1 MVRKIVLS
9 LIAVFVFLAYA
20 TAQNRQISGTVSDAN
35 GHPVAGATVIVDG
48 TSLGTTTNT
57 AGEYTLSAP
66 ANGTLV
72 VTFVGF
78 EPQQLPIAGKTRINV
93 TMKEDAQAIDDV
105 IVVAF
110 GTAKKEAFT
119 GSAAVIKSDEI
130 AKVQTSNVAT
140 ALIGRVAGVQ
150 TSSTSGDL
158 GTTPSIRVRGFGS
171 INAGKEPLW
180 IVDGMPYEGDLN
192 NLNTNDIESMTVLK
206 DAASNALYGA
216 RGANGVI
223 MVTTKKAK
231 SGDAVVTIDAKWG
244 VNSKALEE
252 YDVITSPAQYYE
264 THFKAL
270 YGYYAQ
276 TNPAA
281 KAYALASSGLT
292 SNGTGGLGYNVYT
305 VPEGQALIGT
315 NGKLNPNA
323 TLGRKI
329 IYNGQEYWLTP
340 DDWIDE
346 AYQSAFRQEY
356 NVNISGATERSS
368 FYASLGYLDNTGIIK
383 SSALERYTAR
393 LKADYQAK
401 KWLKVGGN
409 MSYAHF
415 SSSNGNSNEGSASS
429 TANIFAFS
437 AQMPPIYP
445 VYIRDGSGRIMVDD
459 NGYQMYDY
467 GDKGNAGLTR
477 PLLPGANGLQTSWLN
492 KKKAEGNAF
501 SGSGF
506 VDISLYKGLK
516 LTVNGSTNI
525 DETRTTYL
533 NNQYYGQFAEAGGT
547 ISKYHTRDIAY
558 NLQQI
563 LNYNETFGK
572 HNVGLMVGH
581 EYYQKKYYY
590 LSGTKSKLFSYDN
603 EELGGAVVDG
613 AGAHSYIDD
622 YNSEGYFMRAQYDY
636 AGRYFVSGSYRR
648 DASSRFHPDHRWGN
662 FWSLGAAWIIN
673 RESWFNAS
681 WVNMLK
687 VKASYGSQGNDN
699 LGSKAES
706 YYRYTDYRE
715 ILSSGDGVTSVLY
728 QKGNPDITWETN
740 ANLNVGVEFGLWD
753 NRLSGSIDVFNRK
766 TTDMLFELATPI
778 ESGYTTIFT
787 NIGDMVNRGLEIE
800 LNADLIRTKNLVW
813 DFSLNMTH
821 YKNKVTHLPEQFKN
835 NTTADGK
842 HVGRWQDTKFLT
854 EGESVFSFYVPT
866 YAGVDPETGKSLW
879 YTYKTD
885 DAGNKE
891 RIKTSDY
898 SVASQEGREMHGDA
912 LPDVYGGFGTSLR
925 FYGVDFSIGFTY
937 QLGGQVLDQGYRFY
951 MNSPA
956 GTSTGN
962 NYHHDLLNSW
972 TPENSGSNIPRF
984 AYNDSNQAA
993 VSDRFLTSA
1002 SYLNIQNITLGYT
1015 LPKRITRKFLVENLR
1030 IYLACDNVWYWS
1042 KRQGLDPRQSINGIT
1057 NPYYYAPIRTFSGG
1071 VTVTF

>member
-66 ANGTLV
+66 VNGTLV

-140 ALIGRVAGVQ
+140 ALVGRVAGVQ

-158 GTTPSIRVRGFGS
+158 GKTPSIRVRGFSS

-415 SSSNGNSNEGSASS
+415 SSSNGNSNEGSDSS

-437 AQMPPIYP
+437 SQMPPIYP

-662 FWSLGAAWIIN
+662 FWSVGAAWLLN
-673 RESWFNAS
+673 QENWFDAP

-687 VKASYGSQGNDN
+687 LKASYGSQGNDN
-699 LGSKAES
+699 IGNYL
-706 YYRYTDYRE
+706 YTDTYSIENNNGE
-715 ILSSGDGVTSVLY
+715 IAVLFG
-728 QKGNPDITWETN
+728 QKGNPNITWETN
-740 ANLNVGVEFGLWD
+740 TNLNIGTEFGFWN
-753 NRLSGSIDVFNRK
+753 NRLSGSVDFFNRK
-766 TTDMLFELATPI
+766 TSDMLFAFSVPSSL
-778 ESGYTTIFT
+778 GYSSYYA
-787 NIGDMVNRGLEIE
+787 NVGDMVNRGVEVE
-800 LNADLIRTKNLVW
+800 LNADLIRTKNVLW
-813 DFSLNMTH
+813 SFNLNLTH
-821 YKNKVTHLPEQFKN
+821 VKNEVTYLAPEHKSTTVEGYKGYIDGSYFVGEGLPLY
-835 NTTADGK
+835 TYYL
-842 HVGRWQDTKFLT
+842 R
-854 EGESVFSFYVPT
+854 S
-866 YAGVDPETGKSLW
+866 YAGVDPETGASLW
-879 YTYKTD
+879 YKDVKGD
-885 DAGNKE
+885 DGKIT
-891 RIKTSDY
+891 RTKTSDY
-898 SVASQEGREMHGDA
+898 TSATRYLHDSA
-912 LPDVYGGFGTSLR
+912 IPSVYGGFSTSVSA
-925 FYGVDFSIGFTY
+925 YGVDFSISFNY
-937 QLGGQVLDQGYRFY
+937 QIGGKVYDSGYASF
-951 MNSPA
+951 MSSPY
-956 GTSTGN
+956 GTTVGT
-962 NYHHDLLNSW
+962 NYHKDILKAW
-972 TPENSGSNIPRF
+972 TPENKGSDIPRLQ
-984 AYNDSNQAA
+984 YGDQYTTS
-993 VSDRFLTSA
+993 VSDRFLTDA
-1002 SYLNIQNITLGYT
+1002 SYLNISNINVGYT
-1015 LPKRITRKFLVENLR
+1015 LPSKITQKFGVQKLR
-1030 IYLACDNVWYWS
+1030 VYLACDNVVYWS
-1042 KRQGLDPRQSINGIT
+1042 KRQGLDPRYSFTGAT
-1057 NPYYYAPIRTFSGG
+1057 NFSNYSPIRTISGG
-1071 VTVTF
+1071 VTVQF

>member
-66 ANGTLV
+66 VNGTLV

-140 ALIGRVAGVQ
+140 ALVGRVAGVQ

-158 GTTPSIRVRGFGS
+158 GKTPSIRVRGFGS

-415 SSSNGNSNEGSASS
+415 SSSNGNSNEGSDSS

-437 AQMPPIYP
+437 SQMPPIYP

-662 FWSLGAAWIIN
+662 FWSVGAAWLLN
-673 RESWFNAS
+673 QENWFDAP

-687 VKASYGSQGNDN
+687 LKASYGSQGNDN
-699 LGSKAES
+699 IGNFL
-706 YYRYTDYRE
+706 YTDTYSIENNNGE
-715 ILSSGDGVTSVLY
+715 IAVLFG
-728 QKGNPDITWETN
+728 QKGNPNITWETN
-740 ANLNVGVEFGLWD
+740 TNLNIGTEFGFWN
-753 NRLSGSIDVFNRK
+753 NRLSGSVDFFNRK
-766 TTDMLFELATPI
+766 TSDMLFAFSVPSSL
-778 ESGYTTIFT
+778 GYSSYYA
-787 NIGDMVNRGLEIE
+787 NVGDMVNRGVEVE
-800 LNADLIRTKNLVW
+800 LNADLIRTKNVLW
-813 DFSLNMTH
+813 SFNLNLTH
-821 YKNKVTHLPEQFKN
+821 VKNEVTYLAPEHKSTTVEGYKGYIDGSYFVGEGLPLY
-835 NTTADGK
+835 TYYL
-842 HVGRWQDTKFLT
+842 R
-854 EGESVFSFYVPT
+854 S
-866 YAGVDPETGKSLW
+866 YAGVDPETGASLW
-879 YTYKTD
+879 YKDVKGD
-885 DAGNKE
+885 DGKIT
-891 RIKTSDY
+891 RTKTSDY
-898 SVASQEGREMHGDA
+898 TSATRYLHDSA
-912 LPDVYGGFGTSLR
+912 IPSVYGGFSTSVSA
-925 FYGVDFSIGFTY
+925 YGVDFSISFNY
-937 QLGGQVLDQGYRFY
+937 QIGGKVYDSGYASF
-951 MNSPA
+951 MSSPY
-956 GTSTGN
+956 GTTVGT
-962 NYHHDLLNSW
+962 NYHKDILKAW
-972 TPENSGSNIPRF
+972 TPENKGSDIPRLQ
-984 AYNDSNQAA
+984 YGDQYTTS
-993 VSDRFLTSA
+993 VSDRFLTDA
-1002 SYLNIQNITLGYT
+1002 SYLNISNINVGYT
-1015 LPKRITRKFLVENLR
+1015 LPSKITQKFGVQKLR
-1030 IYLACDNVWYWS
+1030 VYLACDNVVYWS
-1042 KRQGLDPRQSINGIT
+1042 KRQGLDPRYSFTGAT
-1057 NPYYYAPIRTFSGG
+1057 NFSNYSPIRTISGG
-1071 VTVTF
+1071 VTVQF

>member
-66 ANGTLV
+66 VNGTLV

-140 ALIGRVAGVQ
+140 ALVGRVAGVQ

-158 GTTPSIRVRGFGS
+158 GKTPSIRVRGFGS

-305 VPEGQALIGT
+305 LPEGQALIGT

-415 SSSNGNSNEGSASS
+415 SNSNGNSNEGSASS

-662 FWSLGAAWIIN
+662 FWSVGAAWLLN
-673 RESWFNAS
+673 QENWFDAP

-687 VKASYGSQGNDN
+687 LKASYGSQGNDN
-699 LGSKAES
+699 IGNYL
-706 YYRYTDYRE
+706 YTDTYSIENNNGE
-715 ILSSGDGVTSVLY
+715 IAVLFG
-728 QKGNPDITWETN
+728 QKGNPNITWETN
-740 ANLNVGVEFGLWD
+740 TNLNIGTEFGFWN
-753 NRLSGSIDVFNRK
+753 NRLSGSVDFFNRK
-766 TTDMLFELATPI
+766 TSDMLFAFSVPSSL
-778 ESGYTTIFT
+778 GYSSYYA
-787 NIGDMVNRGLEIE
+787 NVGDMVNRGVEVE
-800 LNADLIRTKNLVW
+800 LNADLIRTKNVLW
-813 DFSLNMTH
+813 SFNLNLTH
-821 YKNKVTHLPEQFKN
+821 VKNEVTYLAPEHKSTTVEGYKGYIDGSYFVGEGLPLY
-835 NTTADGK
+835 TYYL
-842 HVGRWQDTKFLT
+842 R
-854 EGESVFSFYVPT
+854 S
-866 YAGVDPETGKSLW
+866 YAGVDPETGASLW
-879 YTYKTD
+879 YKDVKGD
-885 DAGNKE
+885 DGKIT
-891 RIKTSDY
+891 RTKTSDY
-898 SVASQEGREMHGDA
+898 TSATRYLHDSA
-912 LPDVYGGFGTSLR
+912 IPSVYGGFSTSVSA
-925 FYGVDFSIGFTY
+925 YGVDFSISFNY
-937 QLGGQVLDQGYRFY
+937 QIGGKVYDSGYASF
-951 MNSPA
+951 MSSPY
-956 GTSTGN
+956 GTTVGT
-962 NYHHDLLNSW
+962 NYHKDILKAW
-972 TPENSGSNIPRF
+972 TPENKGSDIPRLQ
-984 AYNDSNQAA
+984 YGDQYTTS
-993 VSDRFLTSA
+993 VSDRFLTDA
-1002 SYLNIQNITLGYT
+1002 SYLNISNINVGYT
-1015 LPKRITRKFLVENLR
+1015 LPSKITQKFGVQKLR
-1030 IYLACDNVWYWS
+1030 VYLACDNVVYWS
-1042 KRQGLDPRQSINGIT
+1042 KRQGLDPRYSFTGAT
-1057 NPYYYAPIRTFSGG
+1057 NFSNYSPIRTISGG
-1071 VTVTF
+1071 VTVQF

>member
-66 ANGTLV
+66 VNGTLV

-140 ALIGRVAGVQ
+140 ALVGRVAGVQ
-150 TSSTSGDL
+150 PSSTSGDL
-158 GTTPSIRVRGFGS
+158 GKTPSIRVRGFGS

-415 SSSNGNSNEGSASS
+415 SNSNGNSNEGSASS

-662 FWSLGAAWIIN
+662 FWSVGAAWLLN
-673 RESWFNAS
+673 QENWFDAP

-687 VKASYGSQGNDN
+687 LKASYGSQGNDN
-699 LGSKAES
+699 IGNYL
-706 YYRYTDYRE
+706 YTDTYSIENNNGE
-715 ILSSGDGVTSVLY
+715 IAVLFG
-728 QKGNPDITWETN
+728 QKGNPNITWETN
-740 ANLNVGVEFGLWD
+740 TYLNIGTEFGFWN
-753 NRLSGSIDVFNRK
+753 NRLSGSVDFFNRK
-766 TTDMLFELATPI
+766 TSDMLFAFSVPSSL
-778 ESGYTTIFT
+778 GYSSYYA
-787 NIGDMVNRGLEIE
+787 NVGDMVNRGVEVE
-800 LNADLIRTKNLVW
+800 LNADLIRTKNVLW
-813 DFSLNMTH
+813 SFNLNLTH
-821 YKNKVTHLPEQFKN
+821 VKNEVTYLAPEHKSTTVEGYKGYIDGSYFVGEGLPLY
-835 NTTADGK
+835 TYYL
-842 HVGRWQDTKFLT
+842 R
-854 EGESVFSFYVPT
+854 S
-866 YAGVDPETGKSLW
+866 YAGVDPETGASLW
-879 YTYKTD
+879 YKDVKGD
-885 DAGNKE
+885 DGKIT
-891 RIKTSDY
+891 RTKTSDY
-898 SVASQEGREMHGDA
+898 TSATRYLHDSA
-912 LPDVYGGFGTSLR
+912 IPSVYGGFSTSVSA
-925 FYGVDFSIGFTY
+925 YGVDFSISFNY
-937 QLGGQVLDQGYRFY
+937 QIGGKVYDSGYASF
-951 MNSPA
+951 MSSPY
-956 GTSTGN
+956 GTTVGT
-962 NYHHDLLNSW
+962 NYHKDILKAW
-972 TPENSGSNIPRF
+972 TPENKGSDIPRLQ
-984 AYNDSNQAA
+984 YGDQYTTS
-993 VSDRFLTSA
+993 VSDRFLTDA
-1002 SYLNIQNITLGYT
+1002 SYLNISNINVGYT
-1015 LPKRITRKFLVENLR
+1015 LPSKITQKFGVQKLR
-1030 IYLACDNVWYWS
+1030 VYLACDNVVYWS
-1042 KRQGLDPRQSINGIT
+1042 KRQGLDPRYSFTGAT
-1057 NPYYYAPIRTFSGG
+1057 NFSNYSPIRTISGG
-1071 VTVTF
+1071 VTVQF

>member
-66 ANGTLV
+66 VNGTLV

-140 ALIGRVAGVQ
+140 ALVGRVAGVQ

-158 GTTPSIRVRGFGS
+158 GKTPSIRVRGFGS

-415 SSSNGNSNEGSASS
+415 SNSNGNSNEGSASS

-662 FWSLGAAWIIN
+662 FWSVGAAWLLN
-673 RESWFNAS
+673 QENWFDAP
-681 WVNMLK
+681 WVNLLK
-687 VKASYGSQGNDN
+687 LKASYGSQGNDN
-699 LGSKAES
+699 IGNFL
-706 YYRYTDYRE
+706 YTDTYSIENNNGE
-715 ILSSGDGVTSVLY
+715 IAVLFG
-728 QKGNPDITWETN
+728 QKGNPNITWETN
-740 ANLNVGVEFGLWD
+740 TNLNIGTEFGFWN
-753 NRLSGSIDVFNRK
+753 NRLSGSVDFFNRK
-766 TTDMLFELATPI
+766 TSDMLFAFSVPSSL
-778 ESGYTTIFT
+778 GYSSYYA
-787 NIGDMVNRGLEIE
+787 NVGDMVNRGVEVE
-800 LNADLIRTKNLVW
+800 LNADLIRTKNVLW
-813 DFSLNMTH
+813 SFNLNLTH
-821 YKNKVTHLPEQFKN
+821 VKNEVTYLAPEHKSTTVEGYKGYIDGSYFVGEGLPLY
-835 NTTADGK
+835 TYYL
-842 HVGRWQDTKFLT
+842 R
-854 EGESVFSFYVPT
+854 S
-866 YAGVDPETGKSLW
+866 YAGVDPETGASLW
-879 YTYKTD
+879 YKDVKGD
-885 DAGNKE
+885 DGKIT
-891 RIKTSDY
+891 RTKTSDY
-898 SVASQEGREMHGDA
+898 TSATRYLHDSA
-912 LPDVYGGFGTSLR
+912 IPSVYGGFSTSVSA
-925 FYGVDFSIGFTY
+925 YGVDFSISFNY
-937 QLGGQVLDQGYRFY
+937 QIGGKVYDSGYASF
-951 MNSPA
+951 MSSPY
-956 GTSTGN
+956 GTTVGT
-962 NYHHDLLNSW
+962 NYHKDILKAW
-972 TPENSGSNIPRF
+972 TPENKGSDIPRLQ
-984 AYNDSNQAA
+984 YGDQYTTS
-993 VSDRFLTSA
+993 VSDRFLTDA
-1002 SYLNIQNITLGYT
+1002 SYLNISNINVGYT
-1015 LPKRITRKFLVENLR
+1015 LPSKITQKFGVQKLR
-1030 IYLACDNVWYWS
+1030 VYLACDNVVYWS
-1042 KRQGLDPRQSINGIT
+1042 KRQGLDPRYSFTGAT
-1057 NPYYYAPIRTFSGG
+1057 NFSNYSPIRTISGG
-1071 VTVTF
+1071 VTVQF

>member
-66 ANGTLV
+66 VNGTLV

-140 ALIGRVAGVQ
+140 ALVGRVAGVQ

-158 GTTPSIRVRGFGS
+158 GKTPSIRVRGFGS

-356 NVNISGATERSS
+356 NVNISGVTERSS

-415 SSSNGNSNEGSASS
+415 SNSNGNSNEGSASS

-662 FWSLGAAWIIN
+662 FWSVGAAWLLN
-673 RESWFNAS
+673 QENWFDAP

-687 VKASYGSQGNDN
+687 LKASYGSQGNDN
-699 LGSKAES
+699 IGNYL
-706 YYRYTDYRE
+706 YTDTYSIENNNGE
-715 ILSSGDGVTSVLY
+715 IAVLFG
-728 QKGNPDITWETN
+728 QKGNPNITWETN
-740 ANLNVGVEFGLWD
+740 TNLNIGTEFGFWN
-753 NRLSGSIDVFNRK
+753 NRLSGSVDFFNRK
-766 TTDMLFELATPI
+766 TSDMLFAFSVPSSL
-778 ESGYTTIFT
+778 GYSSYYA
-787 NIGDMVNRGLEIE
+787 NVGDMVNRGVEVE
-800 LNADLIRTKNLVW
+800 LNADLIRTKNVLW
-813 DFSLNMTH
+813 SFNLNLTH
-821 YKNKVTHLPEQFKN
+821 VKNEVTYLAPEHKSTTVEGYKGYIDGSYFVGEGLPLY
-835 NTTADGK
+835 TYYL
-842 HVGRWQDTKFLT
+842 R
-854 EGESVFSFYVPT
+854 S
-866 YAGVDPETGKSLW
+866 YAGVDPETGASLW
-879 YTYKTD
+879 YKDVKGD
-885 DAGNKE
+885 DGKIT
-891 RIKTSDY
+891 RTKTSDY
-898 SVASQEGREMHGDA
+898 TSATRYLHDSA
-912 LPDVYGGFGTSLR
+912 IPSVYGGFSTSVSA
-925 FYGVDFSIGFTY
+925 YGVDFSISFNY
-937 QLGGQVLDQGYRFY
+937 QIGGKVYDSGYASF
-951 MNSPA
+951 MSSPY
-956 GTSTGN
+956 GTTVGT
-962 NYHHDLLNSW
+962 NYHKDILKAW
-972 TPENSGSNIPRF
+972 TPENKGSDIPRLQ
-984 AYNDSNQAA
+984 YGDQYTTS
-993 VSDRFLTSA
+993 VSDRFLTDA
-1002 SYLNIQNITLGYT
+1002 SYLNISNINVGYT
-1015 LPKRITRKFLVENLR
+1015 LPSKITQKFGVQKLR
-1030 IYLACDNVWYWS
+1030 VYLACDNVVYWS
-1042 KRQGLDPRQSINGIT
+1042 KRQGLDPRYSFTGAT
-1057 NPYYYAPIRTFSGG
+1057 NFSNYSPIRTISGG
-1071 VTVTF
+1071 VTVQF

>member
-66 ANGTLV
+66 VNGTLV

-140 ALIGRVAGVQ
+140 ALVGRVAGVQ

-158 GTTPSIRVRGFGS
+158 GKTPSIRVRGFGS

-346 AYQSAFRQEY
+346 AYQSAFRQVY

-415 SSSNGNSNEGSASS
+415 SNSNGNSNEGSASS

-662 FWSLGAAWIIN
+662 FWSVGAAWLLN
-673 RESWFNAS
+673 QENWFDAP

-687 VKASYGSQGNDN
+687 LKASYGSQGNDN
-699 LGSKAES
+699 IGNYL
-706 YYRYTDYRE
+706 YTDTYSIENNNGE
-715 ILSSGDGVTSVLY
+715 IAVLFG
-728 QKGNPDITWETN
+728 QKGNPNITWETN
-740 ANLNVGVEFGLWD
+740 TNLNIGTEFGFWN
-753 NRLSGSIDVFNRK
+753 NRLSGSVDFFNRK
-766 TTDMLFELATPI
+766 TSDMLFAFSVPSSL
-778 ESGYTTIFT
+778 GYSSYYA
-787 NIGDMVNRGLEIE
+787 NVGDMVNRGVEVE
-800 LNADLIRTKNLVW
+800 LNADLIRTKNVLW
-813 DFSLNMTH
+813 SFNLNLTH
-821 YKNKVTHLPEQFKN
+821 VKNEVTYLAPEHKSTTVEGYKGYIDGSYFVGEGLPLY
-835 NTTADGK
+835 TYYL
-842 HVGRWQDTKFLT
+842 R
-854 EGESVFSFYVPT
+854 S
-866 YAGVDPETGKSLW
+866 YAGVDPETGASLW
-879 YTYKTD
+879 YKDVKGD
-885 DAGNKE
+885 DGKIT
-891 RIKTSDY
+891 RTKTSDY
-898 SVASQEGREMHGDA
+898 TSATRYLHDSA
-912 LPDVYGGFGTSLR
+912 IPSVYGGFSTSVSA
-925 FYGVDFSIGFTY
+925 YGVDFSISFNY
-937 QLGGQVLDQGYRFY
+937 QIGGKVYDSGYASF
-951 MNSPA
+951 MSSPY
-956 GTSTGN
+956 GTTVGT
-962 NYHHDLLNSW
+962 NYHKDILKAW
-972 TPENSGSNIPRF
+972 TPENKGSDIPRLQ
-984 AYNDSNQAA
+984 YGDQYTTS
-993 VSDRFLTSA
+993 VSDRFLTDA
-1002 SYLNIQNITLGYT
+1002 SYLNISNINVGYT
-1015 LPKRITRKFLVENLR
+1015 LPSKITQKFGVQKLR
-1030 IYLACDNVWYWS
+1030 VYLACDNVVYWS
-1042 KRQGLDPRQSINGIT
+1042 KRQGLDPRYSFTGAT
-1057 NPYYYAPIRTFSGG
+1057 NFSNYSPIRTISGG
-1071 VTVTF
+1071 VTVQF

>member
-66 ANGTLV
+66 VNGTLV

-140 ALIGRVAGVQ
+140 ALVGRVAGVQ

-158 GTTPSIRVRGFGS
+158 GKTPSIRVRGFGS

-415 SSSNGNSNEGSASS
+415 SNSNGNSNEGSASS

-492 KKKAEGNAF
+492 KKKAEDNAF

-662 FWSLGAAWIIN
+662 FWSVGAAWLLN
-673 RESWFNAS
+673 QENWFDAP

-687 VKASYGSQGNDN
+687 LKASYGSQGNDN
-699 LGSKAES
+699 IGNYL
-706 YYRYTDYRE
+706 YTDTYSIENNNGE
-715 ILSSGDGVTSVLY
+715 IAVLFG
-728 QKGNPDITWETN
+728 QKGNPNITWETN
-740 ANLNVGVEFGLWD
+740 TNLNIGTEFGFWN
-753 NRLSGSIDVFNRK
+753 NRLSGSVDFFNRK
-766 TTDMLFELATPI
+766 TSDMLFAFSVPSSL
-778 ESGYTTIFT
+778 GYSSYYA
-787 NIGDMVNRGLEIE
+787 NVGDMVNRGVEVE
-800 LNADLIRTKNLVW
+800 LNADLIRTKNVLW
-813 DFSLNMTH
+813 SFNLNLTH
-821 YKNKVTHLPEQFKN
+821 VKNEVTYLAPEHKSTTVEGYKGYIDGSYFVGEGLPLY
-835 NTTADGK
+835 TYYL
-842 HVGRWQDTKFLT
+842 R
-854 EGESVFSFYVPT
+854 S
-866 YAGVDPETGKSLW
+866 YAGVDPETGASLW
-879 YTYKTD
+879 YKDVKGD
-885 DAGNKE
+885 DGKIT
-891 RIKTSDY
+891 RTKTSDY
-898 SVASQEGREMHGDA
+898 TSATRYLHDSA
-912 LPDVYGGFGTSLR
+912 IPSVYGGFSTSVSA
-925 FYGVDFSIGFTY
+925 YGVDFSISFNY
-937 QLGGQVLDQGYRFY
+937 QIGGKVYDSGYASF
-951 MNSPA
+951 MSSPY
-956 GTSTGN
+956 GTTVGT
-962 NYHHDLLNSW
+962 NYHKDILKAW
-972 TPENSGSNIPRF
+972 TPENKGSDIPRLQ
-984 AYNDSNQAA
+984 YGDQYTTS
-993 VSDRFLTSA
+993 VSDRFLTDA
-1002 SYLNIQNITLGYT
+1002 SYLNISNINVGYT
-1015 LPKRITRKFLVENLR
+1015 LPSKITQKFGVQKLR
-1030 IYLACDNVWYWS
+1030 VYLACDNVVYWS
-1042 KRQGLDPRQSINGIT
+1042 KRQGLDPRYSFTGAT
-1057 NPYYYAPIRTFSGG
+1057 NFSNYSPIRTISGG
-1071 VTVTF
+1071 VTVQF

>member
-66 ANGTLV
+66 VNGTLV

-140 ALIGRVAGVQ
+140 ALVGRVAGVQ

-158 GTTPSIRVRGFGS
+158 GKTPSIRVRGFGS

-223 MVTTKKAK
+223 LVTTKKAK

-415 SSSNGNSNEGSASS
+415 SNSNGNSNEGSASS

-662 FWSLGAAWIIN
+662 FWSVGAAWLLN
-673 RESWFNAS
+673 QENWFDAP

-687 VKASYGSQGNDN
+687 LKASYGSQGNDN
-699 LGSKAES
+699 IGNYL
-706 YYRYTDYRE
+706 YTDTYSIENNNGE
-715 ILSSGDGVTSVLY
+715 IAVLFG
-728 QKGNPDITWETN
+728 QKGNPNITWETN
-740 ANLNVGVEFGLWD
+740 TNLNIGTEFGFWN
-753 NRLSGSIDVFNRK
+753 NRLSGSVDFFNRK
-766 TTDMLFELATPI
+766 TSDMLFAFSVPSSL
-778 ESGYTTIFT
+778 GYSSYYA
-787 NIGDMVNRGLEIE
+787 NVGDMVNRGVEVE
-800 LNADLIRTKNLVW
+800 LNADLIRTKNVLW
-813 DFSLNMTH
+813 SFNLNLTH
-821 YKNKVTHLPEQFKN
+821 VKNEVTYLAPEHKSTTVEGYKGYIDGSYFVGEGLPLY
-835 NTTADGK
+835 TYYL
-842 HVGRWQDTKFLT
+842 R
-854 EGESVFSFYVPT
+854 S
-866 YAGVDPETGKSLW
+866 YAGVDPETGASLW
-879 YTYKTD
+879 YKDVKGD
-885 DAGNKE
+885 DGKIT
-891 RIKTSDY
+891 RTKTSDY
-898 SVASQEGREMHGDA
+898 TSATRYLHDSA
-912 LPDVYGGFGTSLR
+912 IPSVYGGFSTSVSA
-925 FYGVDFSIGFTY
+925 YGVDFSISFNY
-937 QLGGQVLDQGYRFY
+937 QIGGKVYDSGYASF
-951 MNSPA
+951 MSSPY
-956 GTSTGN
+956 GTTVGT
-962 NYHHDLLNSW
+962 NYHKDILKAW
-972 TPENSGSNIPRF
+972 TPENKGSDIPRLQ
-984 AYNDSNQAA
+984 YGDQYTTS
-993 VSDRFLTSA
+993 VSDRFLTDA
-1002 SYLNIQNITLGYT
+1002 SYLNISNINVGYT
-1015 LPKRITRKFLVENLR
+1015 LPSKITQKFGVQKLR
-1030 IYLACDNVWYWS
+1030 VYLACDNVVYWS
-1042 KRQGLDPRQSINGIT
+1042 KRQGLDPRYSFTGAT
-1057 NPYYYAPIRTFSGG
+1057 NFSNYSPIRTISGG
-1071 VTVTF
+1071 VTVQF

>member
-66 ANGTLV
+66 VNGTLV

-140 ALIGRVAGVQ
+140 ALVGRVAGVQ

-158 GTTPSIRVRGFGS
+158 GKTPSIRVRGFGS
-171 INAGKEPLW
+171 INADKEPLW

-415 SSSNGNSNEGSASS
+415 SNSNGNSNEGSASS

-437 AQMPPIYP
+437 AKMPPIYP

-662 FWSLGAAWIIN
+662 FWSVGAAWLLN
-673 RESWFNAS
+673 QENWFDAP

-687 VKASYGSQGNDN
+687 LKASYGSQGNDN
-699 LGSKAES
+699 IGNYL
-706 YYRYTDYRE
+706 YTDTYSIENNNGE
-715 ILSSGDGVTSVLY
+715 IAVLFG
-728 QKGNPDITWETN
+728 QKGNPNITWETN
-740 ANLNVGVEFGLWD
+740 TNLNIGTEFGFWN
-753 NRLSGSIDVFNRK
+753 NRLSGSVDFFNRK
-766 TTDMLFELATPI
+766 TSDMLFAFSVPSSL
-778 ESGYTTIFT
+778 GYSSYYA
-787 NIGDMVNRGLEIE
+787 NVGDMVNRGVEVE
-800 LNADLIRTKNLVW
+800 LNADLIRTKNVLW
-813 DFSLNMTH
+813 SFNLNLTH
-821 YKNKVTHLPEQFKN
+821 VKNEVTYLAPEHKSTTVEGYKGYIDGSYFVGEGLPLY
-835 NTTADGK
+835 TYYL
-842 HVGRWQDTKFLT
+842 R
-854 EGESVFSFYVPT
+854 S
-866 YAGVDPETGKSLW
+866 YAGVDPETGASLW
-879 YTYKTD
+879 YKDVKGD
-885 DAGNKE
+885 DGKIT
-891 RIKTSDY
+891 RTKTSDY
-898 SVASQEGREMHGDA
+898 TSATRYLHDSA
-912 LPDVYGGFGTSLR
+912 IPSVYGGFSTSVSA
-925 FYGVDFSIGFTY
+925 YGVDFSISFNY
-937 QLGGQVLDQGYRFY
+937 QIGGKVYDSGYASF
-951 MNSPA
+951 MSSPY
-956 GTSTGN
+956 GTTVGT
-962 NYHHDLLNSW
+962 NYHKDILKAW
-972 TPENSGSNIPRF
+972 TPENKGSDIPRLQ
-984 AYNDSNQAA
+984 YGDQYTTS
-993 VSDRFLTSA
+993 VSDRFLTDA
-1002 SYLNIQNITLGYT
+1002 SYLNISNINVGYT
-1015 LPKRITRKFLVENLR
+1015 LPSKITQKFGVQKLR
-1030 IYLACDNVWYWS
+1030 VYLACDNVVYWS
-1042 KRQGLDPRQSINGIT
+1042 KRQGLDPRYSFTGAT
-1057 NPYYYAPIRTFSGG
+1057 NFSNYSPIRTISGG
-1071 VTVTF
+1071 VTVQF

>member
-66 ANGTLV
+66 VNGTLV

-140 ALIGRVAGVQ
+140 ALVGRVAGVQ

-158 GTTPSIRVRGFGS
+158 GKTPSIRVRGFGS

-415 SSSNGNSNEGSASS
+415 SNSNGNSNEGSASS

-572 HNVGLMVGH
+572 HHVGLMVGH
-581 EYYQKKYYY
+581 EDYQKK
-590 LSGTKSKLFSYDN
+590 
-603 EELGGAVVDG
+603 
-613 AGAHSYIDD
+613 
-622 YNSEGYFMRAQYDY
+622 
-636 AGRYFVSGSYRR
+636 
-648 DASSRFHPDHRWGN
+648 
-662 FWSLGAAWIIN
+662 
-673 RESWFNAS
+673 
-681 WVNMLK
+681 
-687 VKASYGSQGNDN
+687 
-699 LGSKAES
+699 
-706 YYRYTDYRE
+706 
-715 ILSSGDGVTSVLY
+715 
-728 QKGNPDITWETN
+728 
-740 ANLNVGVEFGLWD
+740 
-753 NRLSGSIDVFNRK
+753 
-766 TTDMLFELATPI
+766 
-778 ESGYTTIFT
+778 
-787 NIGDMVNRGLEIE
+787 
-800 LNADLIRTKNLVW
+800 
-813 DFSLNMTH
+813 
-821 YKNKVTHLPEQFKN
+821 
-835 NTTADGK
+835 
-842 HVGRWQDTKFLT
+842 
-854 EGESVFSFYVPT
+854 
-866 YAGVDPETGKSLW
+866 
-879 YTYKTD
+879 
-885 DAGNKE
+885 
-891 RIKTSDY
+891 
-898 SVASQEGREMHGDA
+898 
-912 LPDVYGGFGTSLR
+912 
-925 FYGVDFSIGFTY
+925 
-937 QLGGQVLDQGYRFY
+937 
-951 MNSPA
+951 
-956 GTSTGN
+956 
-962 NYHHDLLNSW
+962 
-972 TPENSGSNIPRF
+972 
-984 AYNDSNQAA
+984 
-993 VSDRFLTSA
+993 
-1002 SYLNIQNITLGYT
+1002 
-1015 LPKRITRKFLVENLR
+1015 
-1030 IYLACDNVWYWS
+1030 
-1042 KRQGLDPRQSINGIT
+1042 
-1057 NPYYYAPIRTFSGG
+1057 
-1071 VTVTF
+1071 

>member
-66 ANGTLV
+66 VNGTLV

-140 ALIGRVAGVQ
+140 ALVGRVAGVQ

-158 GTTPSIRVRGFGS
+158 GKTPSIRVRGFGS

-281 KAYALASSGLT
+281 KAYAQASSGLT

-415 SSSNGNSNEGSASS
+415 SNSNGNSNEGSASS

-662 FWSLGAAWIIN
+662 FWSVGAAWLLN
-673 RESWFNAS
+673 QENWFDAP
-681 WVNMLK
+681 WVNLLK
-687 VKASYGSQGNDN
+687 LKASYGSQGNDN
-699 LGSKAES
+699 IGNYL
-706 YYRYTDYRE
+706 YTDTYSIENNNGE
-715 ILSSGDGVTSVLY
+715 IAVLFG
-728 QKGNPDITWETN
+728 QKGNPNITWETN
-740 ANLNVGVEFGLWD
+740 TNLNIGTEFGFWN
-753 NRLSGSIDVFNRK
+753 NRLSGSVDFFNRK
-766 TTDMLFELATPI
+766 TSDMLFAFSVPSSL
-778 ESGYTTIFT
+778 GYSSYYA
-787 NIGDMVNRGLEIE
+787 NVGDMVNRGVEVE
-800 LNADLIRTKNLVW
+800 LNADLIRTKNVLW
-813 DFSLNMTH
+813 SFNLNLTH
-821 YKNKVTHLPEQFKN
+821 VKNEVTYLAPEHKSTTVEGYKGYIDGSYFVGEGLPLY
-835 NTTADGK
+835 TYYL
-842 HVGRWQDTKFLT
+842 R
-854 EGESVFSFYVPT
+854 S
-866 YAGVDPETGKSLW
+866 YAGVDPETGASLW
-879 YTYKTD
+879 YKDVKGD
-885 DAGNKE
+885 DGKIT
-891 RIKTSDY
+891 RTKTSDY
-898 SVASQEGREMHGDA
+898 TSATRYLHDSA
-912 LPDVYGGFGTSLR
+912 IPSVYGGFSTSVSA
-925 FYGVDFSIGFTY
+925 YGVDFSISFNY
-937 QLGGQVLDQGYRFY
+937 QIGGKVYDSGYASF
-951 MNSPA
+951 MSSPY
-956 GTSTGN
+956 GTTVGT
-962 NYHHDLLNSW
+962 NYHKDILKAW
-972 TPENSGSNIPRF
+972 TPENKGSDIPRLQ
-984 AYNDSNQAA
+984 YGDQYTTS
-993 VSDRFLTSA
+993 VSDRFLTDA
-1002 SYLNIQNITLGYT
+1002 SYLNISNINVGYT
-1015 LPKRITRKFLVENLR
+1015 LPSKITQKFGVQKLR
-1030 IYLACDNVWYWS
+1030 VYLACDNVVYWS
-1042 KRQGLDPRQSINGIT
+1042 KRQGLDPRYSFTGAT
-1057 NPYYYAPIRTFSGG
+1057 NFSNYSPIRTISGG
-1071 VTVTF
+1071 VTVQF

>member
-66 ANGTLV
+66 VNGTLV

-140 ALIGRVAGVQ
+140 ALVGRVAGVQ

-158 GTTPSIRVRGFGS
+158 GKTPSIRVRGFGS

-477 PLLPGANGLQTSWLN
+477 SLLPGANGLQTSWLN

-662 FWSLGAAWIIN
+662 FWSVGAAWLLN
-673 RESWFNAS
+673 QENWFDAP

-687 VKASYGSQGNDN
+687 LKASYGSQGNDN
-699 LGSKAES
+699 ISNYL
-706 YYRYTDYRE
+706 YTDTYSIENNNGE
-715 ILSSGDGVTSVLY
+715 IAVLFG
-728 QKGNPDITWETN
+728 QKGNPNITWETN
-740 ANLNVGVEFGLWD
+740 TNLNIGTEFGFWN
-753 NRLSGSIDVFNRK
+753 NRLSGSVDFFNRK
-766 TTDMLFELATPI
+766 TSDMLFAFSVPSSL
-778 ESGYTTIFT
+778 GYSSYYA
-787 NIGDMVNRGLEIE
+787 NVGDMVNRGVEVE
-800 LNADLIRTKNLVW
+800 LNADLIRTKNVLW
-813 DFSLNMTH
+813 SFNLNLTH
-821 YKNKVTHLPEQFKN
+821 VKNEVTYLAPEHKSTTVEGYKGYIDGSYFVGEGLPLY
-835 NTTADGK
+835 TYYL
-842 HVGRWQDTKFLT
+842 R
-854 EGESVFSFYVPT
+854 S
-866 YAGVDPETGKSLW
+866 YAGVDPETGASLW
-879 YTYKTD
+879 YKDVKGD
-885 DAGNKE
+885 DGKIT
-891 RIKTSDY
+891 RTKTSDY
-898 SVASQEGREMHGDA
+898 TSATRYLHDSA
-912 LPDVYGGFGTSLR
+912 IPSVYGGFSTSVSA
-925 FYGVDFSIGFTY
+925 YGVDFSISFNY
-937 QLGGQVLDQGYRFY
+937 QIGGKVYDSGYASF
-951 MNSPA
+951 MSSPY
-956 GTSTGN
+956 GTTVGT
-962 NYHHDLLNSW
+962 NYHKDILKAW
-972 TPENSGSNIPRF
+972 TPENKGSDIPRLQ
-984 AYNDSNQAA
+984 YGDQYTTS
-993 VSDRFLTSA
+993 VSDRFLTDA
-1002 SYLNIQNITLGYT
+1002 SYLNISNINVGYT
-1015 LPKRITRKFLVENLR
+1015 LPSKITQKFGVQKLR
-1030 IYLACDNVWYWS
+1030 VYLACDNVVYWS
-1042 KRQGLDPRQSINGIT
+1042 KRQGLDPRYSFTGAT
-1057 NPYYYAPIRTFSGG
+1057 NFSNYSPIRTISGG
-1071 VTVTF
+1071 VTVQF

>member
-66 ANGTLV
+66 VNGTLV

-140 ALIGRVAGVQ
+140 ALVGRVAGVQ

-158 GTTPSIRVRGFGS
+158 GKTPSIRVRGFGS

-415 SSSNGNSNEGSASS
+415 SNSNGNSNEGSASS

-572 HNVGLMVGH
+572 HNLGLMVGH

-662 FWSLGAAWIIN
+662 FWSVGAAWLLN
-673 RESWFNAS
+673 QENWFDAP

-687 VKASYGSQGNDN
+687 LKASYGSQGNDN
-699 LGSKAES
+699 IGNYL
-706 YYRYTDYRE
+706 YTDTYSIENNNGE
-715 ILSSGDGVTSVLY
+715 IAVLFG
-728 QKGNPDITWETN
+728 QKGNPNITWETN
-740 ANLNVGVEFGLWD
+740 TNLNIGTEFGFWN
-753 NRLSGSIDVFNRK
+753 NRLSGSVDFFNRK
-766 TTDMLFELATPI
+766 TSDMLFAFSVPSSL
-778 ESGYTTIFT
+778 GYSSYYA
-787 NIGDMVNRGLEIE
+787 NVGDMVNRGVEVE
-800 LNADLIRTKNLVW
+800 LNADLIRTKNVLW
-813 DFSLNMTH
+813 SFNLNLTH
-821 YKNKVTHLPEQFKN
+821 VKNEVTYLAPEHKSTTVEGYKGYIDGSYFVGEGLPLY
-835 NTTADGK
+835 TYYL
-842 HVGRWQDTKFLT
+842 R
-854 EGESVFSFYVPT
+854 S
-866 YAGVDPETGKSLW
+866 YAGVDPETGASLW
-879 YTYKTD
+879 YKDVKGD
-885 DAGNKE
+885 DGKIT
-891 RIKTSDY
+891 RTKTSDY
-898 SVASQEGREMHGDA
+898 TSATRYLHDSA
-912 LPDVYGGFGTSLR
+912 IPSVYGGFSTSVSA
-925 FYGVDFSIGFTY
+925 YGVDFSISFNY
-937 QLGGQVLDQGYRFY
+937 QIGGKVYDSGYASF
-951 MNSPA
+951 MSSPY
-956 GTSTGN
+956 GTTVGT
-962 NYHHDLLNSW
+962 NYHKDILKAW
-972 TPENSGSNIPRF
+972 TPENKGSDIPRLQ
-984 AYNDSNQAA
+984 YGDQYTTS
-993 VSDRFLTSA
+993 VSDRFLTDA
-1002 SYLNIQNITLGYT
+1002 SYLNISNINVGYT
-1015 LPKRITRKFLVENLR
+1015 LPSKITQKFGVQKLR
-1030 IYLACDNVWYWS
+1030 VYLACDNVVYWS
-1042 KRQGLDPRQSINGIT
+1042 KRQGLDPRYSFTGAT
-1057 NPYYYAPIRTFSGG
+1057 NFSNYSPIRTISGG
-1071 VTVTF
+1071 VTVQF

>member
-66 ANGTLV
+66 VNGTLV

-140 ALIGRVAGVQ
+140 ALVGRVAGVQ

-158 GTTPSIRVRGFGS
+158 GKTPSIRVRGFGS

-415 SSSNGNSNEGSASS
+415 SNSNGNSNEGSASS

-662 FWSLGAAWIIN
+662 FWSVGAAWLLN
-673 RESWFNAS
+673 QENWFDAP

-687 VKASYGSQGNDN
+687 LKASYGSQGNDN
-699 LGSKAES
+699 IGNYL
-706 YYRYTDYRE
+706 YTDTYSIENNNGE
-715 ILSSGDGVTSVLY
+715 IAVLFG
-728 QKGNPDITWETN
+728 QKGNPNITWETN
-740 ANLNVGVEFGLWD
+740 TNLNIGTEFGFWN
-753 NRLSGSIDVFNRK
+753 NRLSGSVDFFNRK
-766 TTDMLFELATPI
+766 TSDMLFAFSVPSSL
-778 ESGYTTIFT
+778 GYSSYYA
-787 NIGDMVNRGLEIE
+787 NVGDMVNRGVEVE
-800 LNADLIRTKNLVW
+800 LNADLIRTKNVLW
-813 DFSLNMTH
+813 SFNLNLTH
-821 YKNKVTHLPEQFKN
+821 VKNEVTYLAPEHKSTTVEGYKGYIAGSYFVGEGLPLY
-835 NTTADGK
+835 TYYL
-842 HVGRWQDTKFLT
+842 R
-854 EGESVFSFYVPT
+854 S
-866 YAGVDPETGKSLW
+866 YAGVDPETGASLW
-879 YTYKTD
+879 YKDVKGD
-885 DAGNKE
+885 DGKIT
-891 RIKTSDY
+891 RTKTSDY
-898 SVASQEGREMHGDA
+898 TSATRYLHDSA
-912 LPDVYGGFGTSLR
+912 IPSVYGGFSTSVSA
-925 FYGVDFSIGFTY
+925 YGVDFSISFNY
-937 QLGGQVLDQGYRFY
+937 QIGGKVYDSGYASF
-951 MNSPA
+951 MSSPY
-956 GTSTGN
+956 GTTVGT
-962 NYHHDLLNSW
+962 NYHKDILKAW
-972 TPENSGSNIPRF
+972 TPENKGSDIPRLQ
-984 AYNDSNQAA
+984 YGDQYTTS
-993 VSDRFLTSA
+993 VSDRFLTDA
-1002 SYLNIQNITLGYT
+1002 SYLNISNINVGYT
-1015 LPKRITRKFLVENLR
+1015 LPSKITQKFGVQKLR
-1030 IYLACDNVWYWS
+1030 VYLACDNVVYWS
-1042 KRQGLDPRQSINGIT
+1042 KRQGLDPRYSFTGAT
-1057 NPYYYAPIRTFSGG
+1057 NFSNYSPIRTISGG
-1071 VTVTF
+1071 VTVQF

>member
-150 TSSTSGDL
+150 TSSMSGDL

-662 FWSLGAAWIIN
+662 FWSVGAAWLLN
-673 RESWFNAS
+673 QENWFDAP

-687 VKASYGSQGNDN
+687 LKASYGSQGNDN
-699 LGSKAES
+699 IGNYL
-706 YYRYTDYRE
+706 YTDTYSIENNNGE
-715 ILSSGDGVTSVLY
+715 IAVLFG
-728 QKGNPDITWETN
+728 QKGNPNITWETN
-740 ANLNVGVEFGLWD
+740 TNLNIGTEFGFWN
-753 NRLSGSIDVFNRK
+753 NRLSGSVDFFNRK
-766 TTDMLFELATPI
+766 TSDMLFAFSVPSSL
-778 ESGYTTIFT
+778 GYSSYYA
-787 NIGDMVNRGLEIE
+787 NVGDMVNRGVEVE
-800 LNADLIRTKNLVW
+800 LNADLIRTKNVLW
-813 DFSLNMTH
+813 SFNLNLTH
-821 YKNKVTHLPEQFKN
+821 VKNEVTYLAPEHKSTTVEGYKGYIDGSYFVGEGLPLY
-835 NTTADGK
+835 TYYL
-842 HVGRWQDTKFLT
+842 R
-854 EGESVFSFYVPT
+854 S
-866 YAGVDPETGKSLW
+866 YAGVDPETGASLW
-879 YTYKTD
+879 YKDVKGD
-885 DAGNKE
+885 DGKIT
-891 RIKTSDY
+891 RTKTSDY
-898 SVASQEGREMHGDA
+898 TSATRYLHDSA
-912 LPDVYGGFGTSLR
+912 IPSVYGGFSTSVSA
-925 FYGVDFSIGFTY
+925 YGVDFSISFNY
-937 QLGGQVLDQGYRFY
+937 QIGGKVYDSGYASF
-951 MNSPA
+951 MSSPY
-956 GTSTGN
+956 GTTVGT
-962 NYHHDLLNSW
+962 NYHKDILKAW
-972 TPENSGSNIPRF
+972 TPENKGSDIPRLQ
-984 AYNDSNQAA
+984 YGDQYTTS
-993 VSDRFLTSA
+993 VSDRFLTDA
-1002 SYLNIQNITLGYT
+1002 SYLNISNINVGYT
-1015 LPKRITRKFLVENLR
+1015 LPSKITQKFGVQKLR
-1030 IYLACDNVWYWS
+1030 VYLACDNVVYWS
-1042 KRQGLDPRQSINGIT
+1042 KRQGLDPRYSFTGAT
-1057 NPYYYAPIRTFSGG
+1057 NFSNYSPIRTISGG
-1071 VTVTF
+1071 VTVQF

>member
-66 ANGTLV
+66 VNGTLV

-140 ALIGRVAGVQ
+140 ALVGRVAGVQ
-150 TSSTSGDL
+150 TSSKSGDL
-158 GTTPSIRVRGFGS
+158 GKTPSIRVRGFGS

-305 VPEGQALIGT
+305 VPEGHALIGT

-415 SSSNGNSNEGSASS
+415 SNSNGNSNEGSASS

-590 LSGTKSKLFSYDN
+590 LIGTKSKLFSYDN

-662 FWSLGAAWIIN
+662 FWSVGAAWLLN
-673 RESWFNAS
+673 QENWFDAP
-681 WVNMLK
+681 WVNLLK
-687 VKASYGSQGNDN
+687 LKASYGSQGNDN
-699 LGSKAES
+699 IG
-706 YYRYTDYRE
+706 YYLYTDTYSIENNNGE
-715 ILSSGDGVTSVLY
+715 IAVLFG
-728 QKGNPDITWETN
+728 QKGNPNITWETN
-740 ANLNVGVEFGLWD
+740 TNLNIGTEFGFWN
-753 NRLSGSIDVFNRK
+753 NRLSGSVDFFNRK
-766 TTDMLFELATPI
+766 TSDMLFAFSVPSSL
-778 ESGYTTIFT
+778 GYSSYYA
-787 NIGDMVNRGLEIE
+787 NVGDMVNRGVEVE
-800 LNADLIRTKNLVW
+800 LNADLIRTKNVLW
-813 DFSLNMTH
+813 SFNLNLTH
-821 YKNKVTHLPEQFKN
+821 VKNEVTYLAPEHKSTTVEGYKGYIDGSYFVGEGLPLY
-835 NTTADGK
+835 TYYL
-842 HVGRWQDTKFLT
+842 R
-854 EGESVFSFYVPT
+854 S
-866 YAGVDPETGKSLW
+866 YAGVDPETGASLW
-879 YTYKTD
+879 YKDVKGD
-885 DAGNKE
+885 DGKIT
-891 RIKTSDY
+891 RTKTSDY
-898 SVASQEGREMHGDA
+898 TSATRYLHDSA
-912 LPDVYGGFGTSLR
+912 IPSVYGGFSTSVSA
-925 FYGVDFSIGFTY
+925 YGVDFSISFNY
-937 QLGGQVLDQGYRFY
+937 QIGGKVYDSGYASF
-951 MNSPA
+951 MSSPY
-956 GTSTGN
+956 GTTVGT
-962 NYHHDLLNSW
+962 NYHKDILKAW
-972 TPENSGSNIPRF
+972 TPENKGSDIPRLQ
-984 AYNDSNQAA
+984 YGDQYTTS
-993 VSDRFLTSA
+993 VSDRFLTDA
-1002 SYLNIQNITLGYT
+1002 SYLNISNINVGYT
-1015 LPKRITRKFLVENLR
+1015 LPSKITQKFGVQKLR
-1030 IYLACDNVWYWS
+1030 VYLACDNVVYWS
-1042 KRQGLDPRQSINGIT
+1042 KRQGLDPRYSFTGAT
-1057 NPYYYAPIRTFSGG
+1057 NFSNYSPIRTISGG
-1071 VTVTF
+1071 VTVQF

>member
-66 ANGTLV
+66 VNGTLV

-140 ALIGRVAGVQ
+140 ALVGRVAGVQ

-158 GTTPSIRVRGFGS
+158 GKTPSIRVRGFGS

-415 SSSNGNSNEGSASS
+415 SNSNGNSNEGSASS

-622 YNSEGYFMRAQYDY
+622 YNSEGYIMRAQYDY

-662 FWSLGAAWIIN
+662 FWSVGAAWLLN
-673 RESWFNAS
+673 QENWFDAP

-687 VKASYGSQGNDN
+687 LKASYGSQGNDN
-699 LGSKAES
+699 IGNYL
-706 YYRYTDYRE
+706 YTDTYSIENNNGE
-715 ILSSGDGVTSVLY
+715 IAVLFG
-728 QKGNPDITWETN
+728 QKGNPNITWETN
-740 ANLNVGVEFGLWD
+740 TNLNIGTEFGFWN
-753 NRLSGSIDVFNRK
+753 NRLSGSVDFFNRK
-766 TTDMLFELATPI
+766 TSDMLFAFSVPSSL
-778 ESGYTTIFT
+778 GYSSYYA
-787 NIGDMVNRGLEIE
+787 NVGDMVNRGVEVE
-800 LNADLIRTKNLVW
+800 LNADLIRTKNVLW
-813 DFSLNMTH
+813 SFNLNLTH
-821 YKNKVTHLPEQFKN
+821 VKNEVTYLAPEHKSTTVEGYKGYIDGSYFVGEGLPLY
-835 NTTADGK
+835 TYYL
-842 HVGRWQDTKFLT
+842 R
-854 EGESVFSFYVPT
+854 S
-866 YAGVDPETGKSLW
+866 YAGVDPETGASLW
-879 YTYKTD
+879 YKDVKGD
-885 DAGNKE
+885 DGKIT
-891 RIKTSDY
+891 RTKTSDY
-898 SVASQEGREMHGDA
+898 TSATRYLHDSA
-912 LPDVYGGFGTSLR
+912 IPSVYGGFSTSVSA
-925 FYGVDFSIGFTY
+925 YGVDFSISFNY
-937 QLGGQVLDQGYRFY
+937 QIGGKVYDSGYASF
-951 MNSPA
+951 MSSPY
-956 GTSTGN
+956 GTTVGT
-962 NYHHDLLNSW
+962 NYHKDILKAW
-972 TPENSGSNIPRF
+972 TPENKGSDIPRLQ
-984 AYNDSNQAA
+984 YGDQYTTS
-993 VSDRFLTSA
+993 VSDRFLTDA
-1002 SYLNIQNITLGYT
+1002 SYLNISNINVGYT
-1015 LPKRITRKFLVENLR
+1015 LPSKITQKFGVQKLR
-1030 IYLACDNVWYWS
+1030 VYLACDNVVYWS
-1042 KRQGLDPRQSINGIT
+1042 KRQGLDPRYSFTGAT
-1057 NPYYYAPIRTFSGG
+1057 NFSNYSPIRTISGG
-1071 VTVTF
+1071 VTVQF

>member
-66 ANGTLV
+66 VNGTLV

-78 EPQQLPIAGKTRINV
+78 EPQLPIAGKTRINV

-140 ALIGRVAGVQ
+140 ALVGRVAGVQ

-158 GTTPSIRVRGFGS
+158 GKTPSIRVRGFGS

-415 SSSNGNSNEGSASS
+415 SNSNGNSNEGSASS

-662 FWSLGAAWIIN
+662 FWSVGAAWLLN
-673 RESWFNAS
+673 QENWFDAP

-687 VKASYGSQGNDN
+687 LKASYGSQGNDN
-699 LGSKAES
+699 IGNYL
-706 YYRYTDYRE
+706 YTDTYSIENNNGE
-715 ILSSGDGVTSVLY
+715 IAVLFG
-728 QKGNPDITWETN
+728 QKGNPNITWETN
-740 ANLNVGVEFGLWD
+740 TNLNIGTEFGFWN
-753 NRLSGSIDVFNRK
+753 NRLSGSVDFFNRK
-766 TTDMLFELATPI
+766 TSDMLFAFSVPSSL
-778 ESGYTTIFT
+778 GYSSYYA
-787 NIGDMVNRGLEIE
+787 NVGDMVNRGVEVE
-800 LNADLIRTKNLVW
+800 LNADLIRTKNVLW
-813 DFSLNMTH
+813 SFNLNLTH
-821 YKNKVTHLPEQFKN
+821 VKNEVTYLAPEHKSTTVEGYKGYIDGSYFVGEGLPLY
-835 NTTADGK
+835 TYYL
-842 HVGRWQDTKFLT
+842 R
-854 EGESVFSFYVPT
+854 S
-866 YAGVDPETGKSLW
+866 YAGVDPETGASLW
-879 YTYKTD
+879 YKDVKGD
-885 DAGNKE
+885 DGKIT
-891 RIKTSDY
+891 RTKTSDY
-898 SVASQEGREMHGDA
+898 TSATRYLHDSA
-912 LPDVYGGFGTSLR
+912 IPSVYGGFSTSVSA
-925 FYGVDFSIGFTY
+925 YGVDFSISFNY
-937 QLGGQVLDQGYRFY
+937 QIGGKVYDSGYASF
-951 MNSPA
+951 MSSPY
-956 GTSTGN
+956 GTTVGT
-962 NYHHDLLNSW
+962 NYHKDILKAW
-972 TPENSGSNIPRF
+972 TPENKGSDIPRLQ
-984 AYNDSNQAA
+984 YGDQYTTS
-993 VSDRFLTSA
+993 VSDRFLTDA
-1002 SYLNIQNITLGYT
+1002 SYLNISNINVGYT
-1015 LPKRITRKFLVENLR
+1015 LPSKITQKFGVQKLR
-1030 IYLACDNVWYWS
+1030 VYLACDNVVYWS
-1042 KRQGLDPRQSINGIT
+1042 KRQGLDPRYSFTGAT
-1057 NPYYYAPIRTFSGG
+1057 NFSNYSPIRTISGG
-1071 VTVTF
+1071 VTVQF

>member
-66 ANGTLV
+66 VNGTLV

-105 IVVAF
+105 IVMAF

-140 ALIGRVAGVQ
+140 ALVGRVAGVQ

-158 GTTPSIRVRGFGS
+158 GKTPSIRVRGFGS

-206 DAASNALYGA
+206 DATSNALYGA

-415 SSSNGNSNEGSASS
+415 SNSNGNSNEGSASS

-662 FWSLGAAWIIN
+662 FWSVGAAWLLN
-673 RESWFNAS
+673 QENWFDAP

-687 VKASYGSQGNDN
+687 LKASYGSQGNDN
-699 LGSKAES
+699 IGNYL
-706 YYRYTDYRE
+706 YTDTYSIENNNGE
-715 ILSSGDGVTSVLY
+715 IAVLFG
-728 QKGNPDITWETN
+728 QKGNPNITWETN
-740 ANLNVGVEFGLWD
+740 TNLNIGTEFGFWN
-753 NRLSGSIDVFNRK
+753 NRLSGSVDFFNRK
-766 TTDMLFELATPI
+766 TSDMLFAFSVPSSL
-778 ESGYTTIFT
+778 GYSSYYA
-787 NIGDMVNRGLEIE
+787 NVGDMVNRGVEVE
-800 LNADLIRTKNLVW
+800 LNADLIRTKNVLW
-813 DFSLNMTH
+813 SFNLNLTH
-821 YKNKVTHLPEQFKN
+821 VKNEVTYLAPEHKSTTVEGYKGYIDGSYFVGEGLPLY
-835 NTTADGK
+835 TYYL
-842 HVGRWQDTKFLT
+842 R
-854 EGESVFSFYVPT
+854 S
-866 YAGVDPETGKSLW
+866 YAGVDPETGASLW
-879 YTYKTD
+879 YKDVKGD
-885 DAGNKE
+885 DGKIT
-891 RIKTSDY
+891 RTKTSDY
-898 SVASQEGREMHGDA
+898 TSATRYLHDSA
-912 LPDVYGGFGTSLR
+912 IPSVYGGFSTSVSA
-925 FYGVDFSIGFTY
+925 YGVDFSISFNY
-937 QLGGQVLDQGYRFY
+937 QIGGKVYDSGYASF
-951 MNSPA
+951 MSSPY
-956 GTSTGN
+956 GTTVGT
-962 NYHHDLLNSW
+962 NYHKDILKAW
-972 TPENSGSNIPRF
+972 TPENKGSDIPRLQ
-984 AYNDSNQAA
+984 YGDQYTTS
-993 VSDRFLTSA
+993 VSDRFLTDA
-1002 SYLNIQNITLGYT
+1002 SYLNISNINVGYT
-1015 LPKRITRKFLVENLR
+1015 LPSKITQKFGVQKLR
-1030 IYLACDNVWYWS
+1030 VYLACDNVVYWS
-1042 KRQGLDPRQSINGIT
+1042 KRQGLDPRYSFTGAT
-1057 NPYYYAPIRTFSGG
+1057 NFSNYSPIRTISGG
-1071 VTVTF
+1071 VTVQF

>member
-66 ANGTLV
+66 VNGTLV

-140 ALIGRVAGVQ
+140 ALVGRVAGVQ

-158 GTTPSIRVRGFGS
+158 GKTPSIRVRGFGS

-415 SSSNGNSNEGSASS
+415 SNSNGNSNEGSASS

-525 DETRTTYL
+525 NETRTTYL

-662 FWSLGAAWIIN
+662 FWSVGAAWLLN
-673 RESWFNAS
+673 QENWFDAP

-687 VKASYGSQGNDN
+687 LKASYGSQGNDN
-699 LGSKAES
+699 IG
-706 YYRYTDYRE
+706 YYLYTDTYSIENNNGE
-715 ILSSGDGVTSVLY
+715 IAVLFG
-728 QKGNPDITWETN
+728 QKGNPNITWETN
-740 ANLNVGVEFGLWD
+740 TNLNIGTEFGFWN
-753 NRLSGSIDVFNRK
+753 NRLSGSVDFFNRK
-766 TTDMLFELATPI
+766 TSDMLFAFSVPSSL
-778 ESGYTTIFT
+778 GYSSYYA
-787 NIGDMVNRGLEIE
+787 NVGDMVNRGVEVE
-800 LNADLIRTKNLVW
+800 LNADLIRTKNVLW
-813 DFSLNMTH
+813 SFNLNLTH
-821 YKNKVTHLPEQFKN
+821 VKNEVTYLAPEHKSTTVEGYKGYIDGSYFVGEGLPLY
-835 NTTADGK
+835 TYYL
-842 HVGRWQDTKFLT
+842 R
-854 EGESVFSFYVPT
+854 S
-866 YAGVDPETGKSLW
+866 YAGVDPETGASLW
-879 YTYKTD
+879 YKDVKGD
-885 DAGNKE
+885 DGKIT
-891 RIKTSDY
+891 RTKTSDY
-898 SVASQEGREMHGDA
+898 TSATRYLHDSA
-912 LPDVYGGFGTSLR
+912 IPSVYGGFSTSVSA
-925 FYGVDFSIGFTY
+925 YGVDFSISFNY
-937 QLGGQVLDQGYRFY
+937 QIGGKVYDSGYASF
-951 MNSPA
+951 MSSPY
-956 GTSTGN
+956 GTTVGT
-962 NYHHDLLNSW
+962 NYHKDILKAW
-972 TPENSGSNIPRF
+972 TPENKGSDIPRLQ
-984 AYNDSNQAA
+984 YGDQYTTS
-993 VSDRFLTSA
+993 VSDRFLTDA
-1002 SYLNIQNITLGYT
+1002 SYLNISNINVGYT
-1015 LPKRITRKFLVENLR
+1015 LPSKITQKFGVQKLR
-1030 IYLACDNVWYWS
+1030 VYLACDNVVYWS
-1042 KRQGLDPRQSINGIT
+1042 KRQGLDPRYSFTGAT
-1057 NPYYYAPIRTFSGG
+1057 NFSNYSPIRTISGG
-1071 VTVTF
+1071 VTVQF

>member
-66 ANGTLV
+66 VNGTLV

-119 GSAAVIKSDEI
+119 GSAAVIKSDAI

-140 ALIGRVAGVQ
+140 ALVGRVAGVQ

-158 GTTPSIRVRGFGS
+158 GKTPSIRVRGFGS

-415 SSSNGNSNEGSASS
+415 SNSNGNSNEGSASS

-662 FWSLGAAWIIN
+662 FWSVGAAWLLN
-673 RESWFNAS
+673 QENWFDAP

-687 VKASYGSQGNDN
+687 LKASYGSQGNDN
-699 LGSKAES
+699 IGNYL
-706 YYRYTDYRE
+706 YTDTYSIENNNGE
-715 ILSSGDGVTSVLY
+715 IAVLFG
-728 QKGNPDITWETN
+728 QKGNPNITWETN
-740 ANLNVGVEFGLWD
+740 TNLNIGTEFGFWN
-753 NRLSGSIDVFNRK
+753 NRLSGSVDFFNRK
-766 TTDMLFELATPI
+766 TSDMLFAFSVPSSL
-778 ESGYTTIFT
+778 GYSSYYA
-787 NIGDMVNRGLEIE
+787 NVGDMVNRGVEVE
-800 LNADLIRTKNLVW
+800 LNADLIRTKNVLW
-813 DFSLNMTH
+813 SFNLNLTH
-821 YKNKVTHLPEQFKN
+821 VKNEVTYLAPEHKSTTVEGYKGYIDGSYFVGEGLPLY
-835 NTTADGK
+835 TYYL
-842 HVGRWQDTKFLT
+842 R
-854 EGESVFSFYVPT
+854 S
-866 YAGVDPETGKSLW
+866 YAGVDPETGASLW
-879 YTYKTD
+879 YKDVKGD
-885 DAGNKE
+885 DGKIT
-891 RIKTSDY
+891 RTKTSDY
-898 SVASQEGREMHGDA
+898 TSATRYLHDSA
-912 LPDVYGGFGTSLR
+912 IPSVYGGFSTSVSA
-925 FYGVDFSIGFTY
+925 YGVDFSISFNY
-937 QLGGQVLDQGYRFY
+937 QIGGKVYDSGYASF
-951 MNSPA
+951 MSSPY
-956 GTSTGN
+956 GTTVGT
-962 NYHHDLLNSW
+962 NYHKDILKAW
-972 TPENSGSNIPRF
+972 TPENKGSDIPRLQ
-984 AYNDSNQAA
+984 YGDQYTTS
-993 VSDRFLTSA
+993 VSDRFLTDA
-1002 SYLNIQNITLGYT
+1002 SYLNISNINVGYT
-1015 LPKRITRKFLVENLR
+1015 LPSKITQKFGVQKLR
-1030 IYLACDNVWYWS
+1030 VYLACDNVVYWS
-1042 KRQGLDPRQSINGIT
+1042 KRQGLDPRYSFTGAT
-1057 NPYYYAPIRTFSGG
+1057 NFSNYSPIRTISGG
-1071 VTVTF
+1071 VTVQF

>member
-66 ANGTLV
+66 VNGTLV

-140 ALIGRVAGVQ
+140 ALVGRVAGVQ

-158 GTTPSIRVRGFGS
+158 GKTPSIRVRGFGS

-415 SSSNGNSNEGSASS
+415 SNSNGNSNEGSASS

-662 FWSLGAAWIIN
+662 FWSVGAAWLLN
-673 RESWFNAS
+673 QENWFDAP

-687 VKASYGSQGNDN
+687 LKASYGSQGNDN
-699 LGSKAES
+699 IGNYL
-706 YYRYTDYRE
+706 YTDTYSIENNNGE
-715 ILSSGDGVTSVLY
+715 IAVLFG
-728 QKGNPDITWETN
+728 QKGNPNITWETN
-740 ANLNVGVEFGLWD
+740 TNLNIGTEFGFWN
-753 NRLSGSIDVFNRK
+753 NRLSGSVDFFNRK
-766 TTDMLFELATPI
+766 TSDMLFAFSVPSSL
-778 ESGYTTIFT
+778 GYSSYYA
-787 NIGDMVNRGLEIE
+787 NVGDMVNRGVEVE
-800 LNADLIRTKNLVW
+800 LNADLIRTKNVLW
-813 DFSLNMTH
+813 SFNLNLTH
-821 YKNKVTHLPEQFKN
+821 VKNEVTYLAPEHKSTTVEGYKGYIDGSYFVGEGLPLY
-835 NTTADGK
+835 TYYL
-842 HVGRWQDTKFLT
+842 R
-854 EGESVFSFYVPT
+854 S
-866 YAGVDPETGKSLW
+866 YAGVDPETGASLW
-879 YTYKTD
+879 YKDVKGD
-885 DAGNKE
+885 DGKIT
-891 RIKTSDY
+891 RTKTSDY
-898 SVASQEGREMHGDA
+898 PSATRYLHDSA
-912 LPDVYGGFGTSLR
+912 IPSVYGGFSTSVSA
-925 FYGVDFSIGFTY
+925 YGVDFSISFNY
-937 QLGGQVLDQGYRFY
+937 QIGGKVYDSGYASF
-951 MNSPA
+951 MSSPY
-956 GTSTGN
+956 GTTVGT
-962 NYHHDLLNSW
+962 NYHKDILKAW
-972 TPENSGSNIPRF
+972 TPENKGSDIPRLQ
-984 AYNDSNQAA
+984 YGDQYTTS
-993 VSDRFLTSA
+993 VSDRFLTDA
-1002 SYLNIQNITLGYT
+1002 SYLNISNINVGYT
-1015 LPKRITRKFLVENLR
+1015 LPSKITQKFGVQKLR
-1030 IYLACDNVWYWS
+1030 VYLACDNVVYWS
-1042 KRQGLDPRQSINGIT
+1042 KRQGLDPRYSFTGAT
-1057 NPYYYAPIRTFSGG
+1057 NFSNYSPIRTISGG
-1071 VTVTF
+1071 VTVQF

>member
-66 ANGTLV
+66 VNGTLV

-140 ALIGRVAGVQ
+140 ALVGRVAGVQ

-158 GTTPSIRVRGFGS
+158 GKTPSIRVRGFGS

-415 SSSNGNSNEGSASS
+415 SNSNGNSNEGSASS

-547 ISKYHTRDIAY
+547 DFEVPHPRHRLQPSADSELQRDLRQAQRGADGRSRV
-558 NLQQI
+558 LSEKI
-563 LNYNETFGK
+563 L
-572 HNVGLMVGH
+572 
-581 EYYQKKYYY
+581 
-590 LSGTKSKLFSYDN
+590 
-603 EELGGAVVDG
+603 
-613 AGAHSYIDD
+613 
-622 YNSEGYFMRAQYDY
+622 
-636 AGRYFVSGSYRR
+636 
-648 DASSRFHPDHRWGN
+648 
-662 FWSLGAAWIIN
+662 
-673 RESWFNAS
+673 
-681 WVNMLK
+681 
-687 VKASYGSQGNDN
+687 
-699 LGSKAES
+699 
-706 YYRYTDYRE
+706 
-715 ILSSGDGVTSVLY
+715 
-728 QKGNPDITWETN
+728 
-740 ANLNVGVEFGLWD
+740 
-753 NRLSGSIDVFNRK
+753 
-766 TTDMLFELATPI
+766 
-778 ESGYTTIFT
+778 
-787 NIGDMVNRGLEIE
+787 
-800 LNADLIRTKNLVW
+800 
-813 DFSLNMTH
+813 
-821 YKNKVTHLPEQFKN
+821 LPERHQ
-835 NTTADGK
+835 
-842 HVGRWQDTKFLT
+842 V
-854 EGESVFSFYVPT
+854 
-866 YAGVDPETGKSLW
+866 ET
-879 YTYKTD
+879 
-885 DAGNKE
+885 
-891 RIKTSDY
+891 
-898 SVASQEGREMHGDA
+898 
-912 LPDVYGGFGTSLR
+912 
-925 FYGVDFSIGFTY
+925 
-937 QLGGQVLDQGYRFY
+937 
-951 MNSPA
+951 
-956 GTSTGN
+956 
-962 NYHHDLLNSW
+962 LL
-972 TPENSGSNIPRF
+972 
-984 AYNDSNQAA
+984 
-993 VSDRFLTSA
+993 L
-1002 SYLNIQNITLGYT
+1002 
-1015 LPKRITRKFLVENLR
+1015 
-1030 IYLACDNVWYWS
+1030 
-1042 KRQGLDPRQSINGIT
+1042 
-1057 NPYYYAPIRTFSGG
+1057 
-1071 VTVTF
+1071 

>member
-66 ANGTLV
+66 VNGTLV

-140 ALIGRVAGVQ
+140 ALVGRVAGVQ

-158 GTTPSIRVRGFGS
+158 GKTPSIRVRGFGS

-206 DAASNALYGA
+206 DATSNALYGA

-415 SSSNGNSNEGSASS
+415 SNSNGNSNEGSASS

-662 FWSLGAAWIIN
+662 FWSVGAAWLLN
-673 RESWFNAS
+673 QENWFDAP

-687 VKASYGSQGNDN
+687 LKASYGSQGNDN
-699 LGSKAES
+699 IGNYL
-706 YYRYTDYRE
+706 YTDTYSIENNNGE
-715 ILSSGDGVTSVLY
+715 IAVLFG
-728 QKGNPDITWETN
+728 QKGNPNITWETN
-740 ANLNVGVEFGLWD
+740 TNLNIGTEFGFWN
-753 NRLSGSIDVFNRK
+753 NRLSGSVDFFNRK
-766 TTDMLFELATPI
+766 TSDMLFAFSVPSSL
-778 ESGYTTIFT
+778 GYSSYYA
-787 NIGDMVNRGLEIE
+787 NVGDMVNRGVEVE
-800 LNADLIRTKNLVW
+800 LNADLIRTKNVLW
-813 DFSLNMTH
+813 SFNLNLTH
-821 YKNKVTHLPEQFKN
+821 VKNEVTYLAPEHKSTTVEGYKGYIDGSYFVGEGLPLY
-835 NTTADGK
+835 TYYL
-842 HVGRWQDTKFLT
+842 R
-854 EGESVFSFYVPT
+854 S
-866 YAGVDPETGKSLW
+866 YAGVDPETGASLW
-879 YTYKTD
+879 YKDVKGD
-885 DAGNKE
+885 DGKIT
-891 RIKTSDY
+891 RTKTSDY
-898 SVASQEGREMHGDA
+898 TSATRYLHDSA
-912 LPDVYGGFGTSLR
+912 IPSVYGGFSTSVSA
-925 FYGVDFSIGFTY
+925 YGVDFSISFNY
-937 QLGGQVLDQGYRFY
+937 QIGGKVYDSGYASF
-951 MNSPA
+951 MSSPY
-956 GTSTGN
+956 GTTVGT
-962 NYHHDLLNSW
+962 NYHKDILKAW
-972 TPENSGSNIPRF
+972 TPENKGSDIPRLQ
-984 AYNDSNQAA
+984 YGDQYTTS
-993 VSDRFLTSA
+993 VSDRFLTDA
-1002 SYLNIQNITLGYT
+1002 SYLNISNINVGYT
-1015 LPKRITRKFLVENLR
+1015 LPSKITQKFGVQKLR
-1030 IYLACDNVWYWS
+1030 VYLACDNVVYWS
-1042 KRQGLDPRQSINGIT
+1042 KRQGLDPRYSFTGAT
-1057 NPYYYAPIRTFSGG
+1057 NFSNYSPIRTISGG
-1071 VTVTF
+1071 VTVQF

>member
-66 ANGTLV
+66 VNGTLV

-140 ALIGRVAGVQ
+140 ALVGRVAGVQ

-158 GTTPSIRVRGFGS
+158 GKTPSIRVRGFGS

-415 SSSNGNSNEGSASS
+415 SNSNGNSNEGSSSS

-572 HNVGLMVGH
+572 HNVGLIVGH

-662 FWSLGAAWIIN
+662 FWSVGAAWLLN
-673 RESWFNAS
+673 QENWFDAP

-687 VKASYGSQGNDN
+687 LKASYGSQGNDN
-699 LGSKAES
+699 IGNYL
-706 YYRYTDYRE
+706 YTDTYSIENNNGE
-715 ILSSGDGVTSVLY
+715 IAVLFG
-728 QKGNPDITWETN
+728 QKGNPNITWETN
-740 ANLNVGVEFGLWD
+740 TNLNIGTEFGFWN
-753 NRLSGSIDVFNRK
+753 NRLSGSVDFFNRK
-766 TTDMLFELATPI
+766 TSDMLFAFSVPSSL
-778 ESGYTTIFT
+778 GYSSYYA
-787 NIGDMVNRGLEIE
+787 NVGDMVNRGVEVE
-800 LNADLIRTKNLVW
+800 LNADLIRTKNVLW
-813 DFSLNMTH
+813 SFNLNLTH
-821 YKNKVTHLPEQFKN
+821 VKNEVTYLAPEHKSTTVEGYKGYIDGSYFVGEGLPLY
-835 NTTADGK
+835 TYYL
-842 HVGRWQDTKFLT
+842 R
-854 EGESVFSFYVPT
+854 S
-866 YAGVDPETGKSLW
+866 YAGVDPETGASLW
-879 YTYKTD
+879 YKDVKGD
-885 DAGNKE
+885 DGKIT
-891 RIKTSDY
+891 RTKTSDY
-898 SVASQEGREMHGDA
+898 TSATRYLHDSA
-912 LPDVYGGFGTSLR
+912 IPSVYGGFSTSVSA
-925 FYGVDFSIGFTY
+925 YGVDFSISFNY
-937 QLGGQVLDQGYRFY
+937 QIGGKVYDSGYASF
-951 MNSPA
+951 MSSPY
-956 GTSTGN
+956 GTTVGT
-962 NYHHDLLNSW
+962 NYHKDILKAW
-972 TPENSGSNIPRF
+972 TPENKGSDIPRLQ
-984 AYNDSNQAA
+984 YGDQYTTS
-993 VSDRFLTSA
+993 VSDRFLTDA
-1002 SYLNIQNITLGYT
+1002 SYLNISNINVGYT
-1015 LPKRITRKFLVENLR
+1015 LPSKITQKFGVQKLR
-1030 IYLACDNVWYWS
+1030 VYLACDNVVYWS
-1042 KRQGLDPRQSINGIT
+1042 KRQGLDPRYSFTGAT
-1057 NPYYYAPIRTFSGG
+1057 NFSNYSPIRTISGG
-1071 VTVTF
+1071 VTVQF

>member
-66 ANGTLV
+66 VNGTLV

-140 ALIGRVAGVQ
+140 ALVGRVAGVQ

-158 GTTPSIRVRGFGS
+158 GKTPSIRVRGFGS

-415 SSSNGNSNEGSASS
+415 SNSNGNSNEGSASS

-662 FWSLGAAWIIN
+662 FWSVGAAWLLN
-673 RESWFNAS
+673 QENWFDAP

-687 VKASYGSQGNDN
+687 LKASYGSQGNDN
-699 LGSKAES
+699 IG
-706 YYRYTDYRE
+706 YYLYTDTYSIENNNGE
-715 ILSSGDGVTSVLY
+715 IAVLFG
-728 QKGNPDITWETN
+728 QKGNPNITWETN
-740 ANLNVGVEFGLWD
+740 TNLNIGTEFGFWN
-753 NRLSGSIDVFNRK
+753 NRLSGSVDFFNRK
-766 TTDMLFELATPI
+766 TSDMLFAFSVPSSL
-778 ESGYTTIFT
+778 GYSSYYA
-787 NIGDMVNRGLEIE
+787 NVGDMVNRGVAVE
-800 LNADLIRTKNLVW
+800 LNADLIRTKNVLW
-813 DFSLNMTH
+813 SFNLNLTH
-821 YKNKVTHLPEQFKN
+821 VKNEVTYLAPEHKSTTVEGYKGYIDGSYFVGEGLPLY
-835 NTTADGK
+835 TYYL
-842 HVGRWQDTKFLT
+842 R
-854 EGESVFSFYVPT
+854 S
-866 YAGVDPETGKSLW
+866 YAGVDPETGASLW
-879 YTYKTD
+879 YKDVKGD
-885 DAGNKE
+885 DGKIT
-891 RIKTSDY
+891 RTKTSDY
-898 SVASQEGREMHGDA
+898 TSATRYLHDSA
-912 LPDVYGGFGTSLR
+912 IPSVYGGFSTSVSA
-925 FYGVDFSIGFTY
+925 YGVDFSISFNY
-937 QLGGQVLDQGYRFY
+937 QIGGKVYDSGYASF
-951 MNSPA
+951 MSSPY
-956 GTSTGN
+956 GTTVGT
-962 NYHHDLLNSW
+962 NYHKDILKAW
-972 TPENSGSNIPRF
+972 TPENKGSDIPRLQ
-984 AYNDSNQAA
+984 YGDQYTTS
-993 VSDRFLTSA
+993 VSDRFLTDA
-1002 SYLNIQNITLGYT
+1002 SYLNISNINVGYT
-1015 LPKRITRKFLVENLR
+1015 LPSKITQKFGVQKLR
-1030 IYLACDNVWYWS
+1030 VYLACDNVVYWS
-1042 KRQGLDPRQSINGIT
+1042 KRQGLDPRYSFTGAT
-1057 NPYYYAPIRTFSGG
+1057 NFSNYSPIRTISGG
-1071 VTVTF
+1071 VTVQF

>member
-66 ANGTLV
+66 VNGTLV

-140 ALIGRVAGVQ
+140 ALVGRVAGVQ

-158 GTTPSIRVRGFGS
+158 GKTPSIRVRGFGS

-415 SSSNGNSNEGSASS
+415 SNSNGNSNEGSASS

-662 FWSLGAAWIIN
+662 FWSVGAAWLLN
-673 RESWFNAS
+673 QENWFDAP

-687 VKASYGSQGNDN
+687 LKASYGSQGNDN
-699 LGSKAES
+699 IGNYL
-706 YYRYTDYRE
+706 YTDTYSIENNNGE
-715 ILSSGDGVTSVLY
+715 IAVLFG
-728 QKGNPDITWETN
+728 QKGNPNITWETN
-740 ANLNVGVEFGLWD
+740 TNLNIGTEFGFWN
-753 NRLSGSIDVFNRK
+753 NRLSGSVDFFNRK
-766 TTDMLFELATPI
+766 TSDMLFAFSVPSSL
-778 ESGYTTIFT
+778 GYSSYYA
-787 NIGDMVNRGLEIE
+787 NVGDMVNRGVEVE
-800 LNADLIRTKNLVW
+800 LNADLIRTKNVLW
-813 DFSLNMTH
+813 SFNLNLTH
-821 YKNKVTHLPEQFKN
+821 VKNEVTYLAPEHKSTTVEGYKGYIDGSYFVGEGLPLY
-835 NTTADGK
+835 TYYL
-842 HVGRWQDTKFLT
+842 R
-854 EGESVFSFYVPT
+854 S
-866 YAGVDPETGKSLW
+866 YAGVDPETGASLW
-879 YTYKTD
+879 YKDVKGD
-885 DAGNKE
+885 DGKIT
-891 RIKTSDY
+891 RTKTSDY
-898 SVASQEGREMHGDA
+898 TSATRYLHDSA
-912 LPDVYGGFGTSLR
+912 IPSVYGGFSTSVSA
-925 FYGVDFSIGFTY
+925 YGVDFSISFNY
-937 QLGGQVLDQGYRFY
+937 QIGGKVYDSGYASF
-951 MNSPA
+951 MSSPY
-956 GTSTGN
+956 GTTVGT
-962 NYHHDLLNSW
+962 NYHKDILKAW
-972 TPENSGSNIPRF
+972 TPENKGSDIPRLQ
-984 AYNDSNQAA
+984 YGDQYTTS
-993 VSDRFLTSA
+993 VSDRFLTDA
-1002 SYLNIQNITLGYT
+1002 SYLNISNINVGYT
-1015 LPKRITRKFLVENLR
+1015 LPSKITQKFGVQKLR
-1030 IYLACDNVWYWS
+1030 VYLACDNVVYWS
-1042 KRQGLDPRQSINGIT
+1042 RRQGLDPRYSFTGAT
-1057 NPYYYAPIRTFSGG
+1057 NFSNYSPIRTISGG
-1071 VTVTF
+1071 VTVQF

>member
-66 ANGTLV
+66 VNGTLV

-140 ALIGRVAGVQ
+140 ALVGRVAGVQ

-158 GTTPSIRVRGFGS
+158 GKTPSIRVRGFGS

-415 SSSNGNSNEGSASS
+415 SNSNGNSNEGSASS

-662 FWSLGAAWIIN
+662 FWSVGAAWLLN
-673 RESWFNAS
+673 QENWFDAP

-687 VKASYGSQGNDN
+687 LKASYGSQGNDN
-699 LGSKAES
+699 IGNYL
-706 YYRYTDYRE
+706 YTDTYSIENNNGE
-715 ILSSGDGVTSVLY
+715 IAVLFG
-728 QKGNPDITWETN
+728 QKGNPNITWETN
-740 ANLNVGVEFGLWD
+740 TNLNIGTEFGFWN
-753 NRLSGSIDVFNRK
+753 NRLSGSVDFFNRK
-766 TTDMLFELATPI
+766 TSDMLFAFSVPSSL
-778 ESGYTTIFT
+778 GYSSYYA
-787 NIGDMVNRGLEIE
+787 NVGDMVNRGVEVE
-800 LNADLIRTKNLVW
+800 LNADLIRTENVLWSFNLNLTHVKNEVTYLAPEHKSTTVEG
-813 DFSLNMTH
+813 
-821 YKNKVTHLPEQFKN
+821 YKGYIDGSYFVGEGLPLY
-835 NTTADGK
+835 TYYL
-842 HVGRWQDTKFLT
+842 R
-854 EGESVFSFYVPT
+854 S
-866 YAGVDPETGKSLW
+866 YAGVDPETGASLW
-879 YTYKTD
+879 YKDVKGD
-885 DAGNKE
+885 DGKIT
-891 RIKTSDY
+891 RTKTSDY
-898 SVASQEGREMHGDA
+898 TSATRYLHDSA
-912 LPDVYGGFGTSLR
+912 IPSVYGGFSTSVSA
-925 FYGVDFSIGFTY
+925 YGVDFSISFNY
-937 QLGGQVLDQGYRFY
+937 QIGGKVYDSGYASF
-951 MNSPA
+951 MSSPY
-956 GTSTGN
+956 GTTVGT
-962 NYHHDLLNSW
+962 NYHKDILKAW
-972 TPENSGSNIPRF
+972 TPENKGSDIPRLQ
-984 AYNDSNQAA
+984 YGDQYTTN
-993 VSDRFLTSA
+993 VSDRFLTDA
-1002 SYLNIQNITLGYT
+1002 SYLNISNINVGYT
-1015 LPKRITRKFLVENLR
+1015 LPSKITQKFGVQKLR
-1030 IYLACDNVWYWS
+1030 VYLACDNVVYWS
-1042 KRQGLDPRQSINGIT
+1042 KRQGLDPRYSFTGAT
-1057 NPYYYAPIRTFSGG
+1057 NFSNYSPIRTISGG
-1071 VTVTF
+1071 VTVQF

>member
-66 ANGTLV
+66 VNGTLV

-140 ALIGRVAGVQ
+140 ALVGRVAGVQ

-158 GTTPSIRVRGFGS
+158 GKTPSIRVRGFSS

-415 SSSNGNSNEGSASS
+415 SNSNGNSNEGSASS

-662 FWSLGAAWIIN
+662 FWSVGAAWLLN
-673 RESWFNAS
+673 QENWFDAP
-681 WVNMLK
+681 WVNLLK
-687 VKASYGSQGNDN
+687 LKASYGSQGNDN
-699 LGSKAES
+699 IG
-706 YYRYTDYRE
+706 YYLYTDTYSIENNNGE
-715 ILSSGDGVTSVLY
+715 IAVLFG
-728 QKGNPDITWETN
+728 QKGNPNITWETN
-740 ANLNVGVEFGLWD
+740 TNLNIGTEFGFWN
-753 NRLSGSIDVFNRK
+753 NRLSGSVDFFNRK
-766 TTDMLFELATPI
+766 TSDMLFAFSVPSSL
-778 ESGYTTIFT
+778 GYSSYYA
-787 NIGDMVNRGLEIE
+787 NVGDMVNRGVEVE
-800 LNADLIRTKNLVW
+800 LNADLIRTKNVLW
-813 DFSLNMTH
+813 SFNLNLTH
-821 YKNKVTHLPEQFKN
+821 VKNEVTYLAPEHKSTTVEGYKGYIDGSYFVGEGLPLY
-835 NTTADGK
+835 TYYL
-842 HVGRWQDTKFLT
+842 R
-854 EGESVFSFYVPT
+854 S
-866 YAGVDPETGKSLW
+866 YAGVDPETGASLW
-879 YTYKTD
+879 YKDVKGD
-885 DAGNKE
+885 DGKIT
-891 RIKTSDY
+891 RTKTSDY
-898 SVASQEGREMHGDA
+898 TSATRYLHDSA
-912 LPDVYGGFGTSLR
+912 IPSVYGGFSTSVSA
-925 FYGVDFSIGFTY
+925 YGVDFSISFNY
-937 QLGGQVLDQGYRFY
+937 QIGGKVYDSGYASF
-951 MNSPA
+951 MSSPY
-956 GTSTGN
+956 GTTVGT
-962 NYHHDLLNSW
+962 NYHKDILKAW
-972 TPENSGSNIPRF
+972 TPENKGSDIPRLQ
-984 AYNDSNQAA
+984 YGDQYTTS
-993 VSDRFLTSA
+993 VSDRFLTDA
-1002 SYLNIQNITLGYT
+1002 SYLNISNINVGYT
-1015 LPKRITRKFLVENLR
+1015 LPSKITQKFGVQKLR
-1030 IYLACDNVWYWS
+1030 VYLACDNVVYWS
-1042 KRQGLDPRQSINGIT
+1042 KRQGLDPRYSFTGAT
-1057 NPYYYAPIRTFSGG
+1057 NFSNYSPIRTISGG
-1071 VTVTF
+1071 VTVQF

>member
-66 ANGTLV
+66 VNGTLV

-140 ALIGRVAGVQ
+140 ALVGRVAGVQ

-158 GTTPSIRVRGFGS
+158 GKTPSIRVRGFGS

-415 SSSNGNSNEGSASS
+415 SNSNGNSNEGSASS

-662 FWSLGAAWIIN
+662 FWSVGAAWLLN
-673 RESWFNAS
+673 QENWFDAP

-687 VKASYGSQGNDN
+687 LKASYGSQGNDN
-699 LGSKAES
+699 IG
-706 YYRYTDYRE
+706 YYLYTDTYSIENNNGE
-715 ILSSGDGVTSVLY
+715 IAVLFG
-728 QKGNPDITWETN
+728 QKGNPNITWETN
-740 ANLNVGVEFGLWD
+740 TNLNIGTEFGFWN
-753 NRLSGSIDVFNRK
+753 NRLSGSVDFFNRK
-766 TTDMLFELATPI
+766 TSDMLFAFSVPSSL
-778 ESGYTTIFT
+778 GYSSYYA
-787 NIGDMVNRGLEIE
+787 NVGDMVNRGVEVE
-800 LNADLIRTKNLVW
+800 LNADLIRTKNVLW
-813 DFSLNMTH
+813 SFNLNLTH
-821 YKNKVTHLPEQFKN
+821 VKNEVPYLAPEHKSTTVEGYKGYIDGSYFVGEGLPLY
-835 NTTADGK
+835 TYYL
-842 HVGRWQDTKFLT
+842 R
-854 EGESVFSFYVPT
+854 S
-866 YAGVDPETGKSLW
+866 YAGVDPETGASLW
-879 YTYKTD
+879 YKDVKGD
-885 DAGNKE
+885 DGKIT
-891 RIKTSDY
+891 RTKTSDY
-898 SVASQEGREMHGDA
+898 TSATRYLHDSA
-912 LPDVYGGFGTSLR
+912 IPSVYGGFSTSVSA
-925 FYGVDFSIGFTY
+925 YGVDFSISFNY
-937 QLGGQVLDQGYRFY
+937 QIGGKVYDSGYASF
-951 MNSPA
+951 MSSPY
-956 GTSTGN
+956 GTTVGT
-962 NYHHDLLNSW
+962 NYHKDILKAW
-972 TPENSGSNIPRF
+972 TPENKGSDIPRLQ
-984 AYNDSNQAA
+984 YGDQYTTS
-993 VSDRFLTSA
+993 VSDRFLTDA
-1002 SYLNIQNITLGYT
+1002 SYLNISNINVGYT
-1015 LPKRITRKFLVENLR
+1015 LPSKITQKFGVQKLR
-1030 IYLACDNVWYWS
+1030 VYLACDNVVYWS
-1042 KRQGLDPRQSINGIT
+1042 KRQGLDPRYSFTGAT
-1057 NPYYYAPIRTFSGG
+1057 NFSNYSPIRTISGG
-1071 VTVTF
+1071 VTVQF

>member
-66 ANGTLV
+66 VNGTLV

-140 ALIGRVAGVQ
+140 ALVGRVAGVQ

-158 GTTPSIRVRGFGS
+158 GKTPSIRVRGFGS

-415 SSSNGNSNEGSASS
+415 SNSNGNSNEGSASS

-492 KKKAEGNAF
+492 TKKAEGNAF

-525 DETRTTYL
+525 GETRTTYL

-662 FWSLGAAWIIN
+662 FWSVGAAWLLN
-673 RESWFNAS
+673 QENWFDAP

-687 VKASYGSQGNDN
+687 LKASYGSQGNDN
-699 LGSKAES
+699 IGNYL
-706 YYRYTDYRE
+706 YTDTYSIENNNGE
-715 ILSSGDGVTSVLY
+715 IAVLFG
-728 QKGNPDITWETN
+728 QKGNPNITWETN
-740 ANLNVGVEFGLWD
+740 TNLNIGTEFGFWN
-753 NRLSGSIDVFNRK
+753 NRLSGSVDFFNRK
-766 TTDMLFELATPI
+766 TSDMLFAFSVPSSL
-778 ESGYTTIFT
+778 GYSSYYA
-787 NIGDMVNRGLEIE
+787 NVGDMVNRGVEVE
-800 LNADLIRTKNLVW
+800 LNADLIRTKNVLW
-813 DFSLNMTH
+813 SFNLNLTH
-821 YKNKVTHLPEQFKN
+821 VKNEVTYLAPEHKSTTVEGYKGYIDGSYFVGEGLPLY
-835 NTTADGK
+835 TYYL
-842 HVGRWQDTKFLT
+842 R
-854 EGESVFSFYVPT
+854 S
-866 YAGVDPETGKSLW
+866 YAGVDPETGASLW
-879 YTYKTD
+879 YKDVKGD
-885 DAGNKE
+885 DGKIT
-891 RIKTSDY
+891 RTKTSDY
-898 SVASQEGREMHGDA
+898 TSATRYLHDSA
-912 LPDVYGGFGTSLR
+912 IPSVYGGFSTSVSA
-925 FYGVDFSIGFTY
+925 YGVDFSISFNY
-937 QLGGQVLDQGYRFY
+937 QIGGKVYDSGYASF
-951 MNSPA
+951 MSSPY
-956 GTSTGN
+956 GTTVGT
-962 NYHHDLLNSW
+962 NYHKDILKAW
-972 TPENSGSNIPRF
+972 TPENKGSDIPRLQ
-984 AYNDSNQAA
+984 YGDQYTTS
-993 VSDRFLTSA
+993 VSDRFLTDA
-1002 SYLNIQNITLGYT
+1002 SYLNISNINVGYT
-1015 LPKRITRKFLVENLR
+1015 LPSKITQKFGVQKLR
-1030 IYLACDNVWYWS
+1030 VYLACDNVVYWS
-1042 KRQGLDPRQSINGIT
+1042 KRQGLDPRYSFTGAT
-1057 NPYYYAPIRTFSGG
+1057 NFSNYSPIRTISGG
-1071 VTVTF
+1071 VTVQF

>member
-66 ANGTLV
+66 VNGTLV

-140 ALIGRVAGVQ
+140 ALVGRVAGVQ

-158 GTTPSIRVRGFGS
+158 GKTPSIRVRGFGS

-415 SSSNGNSNEGSASS
+415 SNSNGNSNEGSASS

-437 AQMPPIYP
+437 AQMSPIYP

-662 FWSLGAAWIIN
+662 FWSVGAAWLLN
-673 RESWFNAS
+673 QENWFDAP

-687 VKASYGSQGNDN
+687 LKASYGSQGNDN
-699 LGSKAES
+699 IGNYL
-706 YYRYTDYRE
+706 YTDTYSIENNNGE
-715 ILSSGDGVTSVLY
+715 IAVLFG
-728 QKGNPDITWETN
+728 QKGNPNITWETN
-740 ANLNVGVEFGLWD
+740 TNLNIGTEFGFWN
-753 NRLSGSIDVFNRK
+753 NRLSGSVDFFNRK
-766 TTDMLFELATPI
+766 TSDMLFAFSVPSSL
-778 ESGYTTIFT
+778 GYSSYYA
-787 NIGDMVNRGLEIE
+787 NVGDMVNRGVEVE
-800 LNADLIRTKNLVW
+800 LNADLIRTKNVLW
-813 DFSLNMTH
+813 SFNLNLTH
-821 YKNKVTHLPEQFKN
+821 VKNEVTYLAPEHKSTTVEGYKGYIDGSYFVGEGLPLY
-835 NTTADGK
+835 TYYL
-842 HVGRWQDTKFLT
+842 R
-854 EGESVFSFYVPT
+854 S
-866 YAGVDPETGKSLW
+866 YAGVDPETGASLW
-879 YTYKTD
+879 YKDVKGD
-885 DAGNKE
+885 DGKIT
-891 RIKTSDY
+891 RTKTSDY
-898 SVASQEGREMHGDA
+898 TSATRYLHDSA
-912 LPDVYGGFGTSLR
+912 IPSVYGGFSTSVSA
-925 FYGVDFSIGFTY
+925 YGVDFSISFNY
-937 QLGGQVLDQGYRFY
+937 QIGGKVYDSGYASF
-951 MNSPA
+951 MSSPY
-956 GTSTGN
+956 GTTVGT
-962 NYHHDLLNSW
+962 NYHKDILKAW
-972 TPENSGSNIPRF
+972 TPENKGSDIPRLQ
-984 AYNDSNQAA
+984 YGDQYTTS
-993 VSDRFLTSA
+993 VSDRFLTDA
-1002 SYLNIQNITLGYT
+1002 SYLNISNINVGYT
-1015 LPKRITRKFLVENLR
+1015 LPSKITQKFGVQKLR
-1030 IYLACDNVWYWS
+1030 VYLACDNVVYWS
-1042 KRQGLDPRQSINGIT
+1042 KRQGLDPRYSFTGAT
-1057 NPYYYAPIRTFSGG
+1057 NFSNYSPIRTISGG
-1071 VTVTF
+1071 VTVQF

>member
-66 ANGTLV
+66 VNGTLV

-140 ALIGRVAGVQ
+140 ALVGRVAGVQ

-158 GTTPSIRVRGFGS
+158 GKTPSIRVRGFGS

-415 SSSNGNSNEGSASS
+415 SNSNGNSNEGSASS

-662 FWSLGAAWIIN
+662 FWSVGAAWLLN
-673 RESWFNAS
+673 QENWFDAP
-681 WVNMLK
+681 WVNLLK
-687 VKASYGSQGNDN
+687 LKASYGSQGNDN
-699 LGSKAES
+699 IG
-706 YYRYTDYRE
+706 YYLYTDTYSIENNNGE
-715 ILSSGDGVTSVLY
+715 IAVRFG
-728 QKGNPDITWETN
+728 QKGNPNITWETN
-740 ANLNVGVEFGLWD
+740 TNLNIGTEFGFWN
-753 NRLSGSIDVFNRK
+753 NRLSGSVDFFNRK
-766 TTDMLFELATPI
+766 TSDMLFAFSVPSSL
-778 ESGYTTIFT
+778 GYSSYYA
-787 NIGDMVNRGLEIE
+787 NVGDMVNRGVEVE
-800 LNADLIRTKNLVW
+800 LNADLIRTKNVLW
-813 DFSLNMTH
+813 SFNLNLTH
-821 YKNKVTHLPEQFKN
+821 VKNEVTYLAPEHKSTTVEGYKGYIDGSYFVGEGLPLY
-835 NTTADGK
+835 TYYL
-842 HVGRWQDTKFLT
+842 R
-854 EGESVFSFYVPT
+854 S
-866 YAGVDPETGKSLW
+866 YAGVDPETGASLW
-879 YTYKTD
+879 YKDVKGD
-885 DAGNKE
+885 DGKIT
-891 RIKTSDY
+891 RTKTSDY
-898 SVASQEGREMHGDA
+898 TSATRYLHDSA
-912 LPDVYGGFGTSLR
+912 IPSVYGGFSTSVSA
-925 FYGVDFSIGFTY
+925 YGVDFSISFNY
-937 QLGGQVLDQGYRFY
+937 QIGGKVYDSGYASF
-951 MNSPA
+951 MSSPY
-956 GTSTGN
+956 GTTVGT
-962 NYHHDLLNSW
+962 NYHKDILKAW
-972 TPENSGSNIPRF
+972 TPENKGSDIPRLQ
-984 AYNDSNQAA
+984 YGDQYTTS
-993 VSDRFLTSA
+993 VSDRFLTDA
-1002 SYLNIQNITLGYT
+1002 SYLNISNINVGYT
-1015 LPKRITRKFLVENLR
+1015 LPSKITQKFGVQKLR
-1030 IYLACDNVWYWS
+1030 VYLACDNVVYWS
-1042 KRQGLDPRQSINGIT
+1042 KRQGLDPRYSFTGAT
-1057 NPYYYAPIRTFSGG
+1057 NFSNYSPIRTISGG
-1071 VTVTF
+1071 VTVQF

>member
-66 ANGTLV
+66 VNGTLV

-130 AKVQTSNVAT
+130 SKVQTSNVAT
-140 ALIGRVAGVQ
+140 ALVGRVAGVQ

-158 GTTPSIRVRGFGS
+158 GKTPSIRVRGFGS

-415 SSSNGNSNEGSASS
+415 SSSNGNSNEGSDSS

-437 AQMPPIYP
+437 SQMPPIYP

-581 EYYQKKYYY
+581 EYYQK
-590 LSGTKSKLFSYDN
+590 
-603 EELGGAVVDG
+603 
-613 AGAHSYIDD
+613 
-622 YNSEGYFMRAQYDY
+622 
-636 AGRYFVSGSYRR
+636 
-648 DASSRFHPDHRWGN
+648 
-662 FWSLGAAWIIN
+662 
-673 RESWFNAS
+673 
-681 WVNMLK
+681 
-687 VKASYGSQGNDN
+687 
-699 LGSKAES
+699 
-706 YYRYTDYRE
+706 
-715 ILSSGDGVTSVLY
+715 
-728 QKGNPDITWETN
+728 
-740 ANLNVGVEFGLWD
+740 
-753 NRLSGSIDVFNRK
+753 
-766 TTDMLFELATPI
+766 
-778 ESGYTTIFT
+778 
-787 NIGDMVNRGLEIE
+787 
-800 LNADLIRTKNLVW
+800 
-813 DFSLNMTH
+813 
-821 YKNKVTHLPEQFKN
+821 
-835 NTTADGK
+835 
-842 HVGRWQDTKFLT
+842 
-854 EGESVFSFYVPT
+854 
-866 YAGVDPETGKSLW
+866 
-879 YTYKTD
+879 
-885 DAGNKE
+885 
-891 RIKTSDY
+891 
-898 SVASQEGREMHGDA
+898 
-912 LPDVYGGFGTSLR
+912 
-925 FYGVDFSIGFTY
+925 
-937 QLGGQVLDQGYRFY
+937 
-951 MNSPA
+951 
-956 GTSTGN
+956 
-962 NYHHDLLNSW
+962 
-972 TPENSGSNIPRF
+972 
-984 AYNDSNQAA
+984 
-993 VSDRFLTSA
+993 
-1002 SYLNIQNITLGYT
+1002 NITT
-1015 LPKRITRKFLVENLR
+1015 
-1030 IYLACDNVWYWS
+1030 
-1042 KRQGLDPRQSINGIT
+1042 
-1057 NPYYYAPIRTFSGG
+1057 
-1071 VTVTF
+1071 

>member
-66 ANGTLV
+66 VNGTLV

-140 ALIGRVAGVQ
+140 ALVGRVAGVQ

-158 GTTPSIRVRGFGS
+158 GKTPSIRVRGFGS

-415 SSSNGNSNEGSASS
+415 SNSNGNSNEGSASS

-459 NGYQMYDY
+459 NGYQMYDS

-662 FWSLGAAWIIN
+662 FWSVGAAWLLN
-673 RESWFNAS
+673 QENWFDAP

-687 VKASYGSQGNDN
+687 LKASYGSQGNDN
-699 LGSKAES
+699 IGNYL
-706 YYRYTDYRE
+706 YTDTYSIENNNGE
-715 ILSSGDGVTSVLY
+715 IAVLFG
-728 QKGNPDITWETN
+728 QKGNPNITWETN
-740 ANLNVGVEFGLWD
+740 TNLNIGTEFGFWN
-753 NRLSGSIDVFNRK
+753 NRLSGSVDFFNRK
-766 TTDMLFELATPI
+766 TSDMLFAFSVPSSL
-778 ESGYTTIFT
+778 GYSSYYA
-787 NIGDMVNRGLEIE
+787 NVGDMVNRGVEVE
-800 LNADLIRTKNLVW
+800 LNADLIRTKNVLW
-813 DFSLNMTH
+813 SFNLNLTH
-821 YKNKVTHLPEQFKN
+821 VKNEVTYLAPEHKSTTVEGYKGYIDGSYFVGEGLPLY
-835 NTTADGK
+835 TYYL
-842 HVGRWQDTKFLT
+842 R
-854 EGESVFSFYVPT
+854 S
-866 YAGVDPETGKSLW
+866 YAGVDPETGASLW
-879 YTYKTD
+879 YKDVKGD
-885 DAGNKE
+885 DGKIT
-891 RIKTSDY
+891 RTKTSDY
-898 SVASQEGREMHGDA
+898 TSATRYLHDSA
-912 LPDVYGGFGTSLR
+912 IPSVYGGFSTSVSA
-925 FYGVDFSIGFTY
+925 YGVDFSISFNY
-937 QLGGQVLDQGYRFY
+937 QIGGKVYDSGYASF
-951 MNSPA
+951 MSSPY
-956 GTSTGN
+956 GTTVGT
-962 NYHHDLLNSW
+962 NYHKDILKAW
-972 TPENSGSNIPRF
+972 TPENKGSDIPRLQ
-984 AYNDSNQAA
+984 YGDQYTTS
-993 VSDRFLTSA
+993 VSDRFLTDA
-1002 SYLNIQNITLGYT
+1002 SYLNISNINVGYT
-1015 LPKRITRKFLVENLR
+1015 LPSKITQKFGVQKLR
-1030 IYLACDNVWYWS
+1030 VYLACDNVVYWS
-1042 KRQGLDPRQSINGIT
+1042 KRQGLDPRYSFTGAT
-1057 NPYYYAPIRTFSGG
+1057 NFSNYSPIRTISGG
-1071 VTVTF
+1071 VTVQF

>member
-66 ANGTLV
+66 VNGTLV

-140 ALIGRVAGVQ
+140 ALVGRVAGVQ

-158 GTTPSIRVRGFGS
+158 GKTPSIRVRGFGS

-415 SSSNGNSNEGSASS
+415 SNSNGNSNEGSASS

-506 VDISLYKGLK
+506 VDISLYKGLYRDPDSGRD
-516 LTVNGSTNI
+516 LRRRGCRGRRAVPERVHALWNRPRRHIRDS
-525 DETRTTYL
+525 RTGTYL
-533 NNQYYGQFAEAGGT
+533 RGGN
-547 ISKYHTRDIAY
+547 SRGCGKDSCARRRDIC
-558 NLQQI
+558 
-563 LNYNETFGK
+563 G
-572 HNVGLMVGH
+572 
-581 EYYQKKYYY
+581 
-590 LSGTKSKLFSYDN
+590 
-603 EELGGAVVDG
+603 
-613 AGAHSYIDD
+613 
-622 YNSEGYFMRAQYDY
+622 
-636 AGRYFVSGSYRR
+636 
-648 DASSRFHPDHRWGN
+648 
-662 FWSLGAAWIIN
+662 
-673 RESWFNAS
+673 
-681 WVNMLK
+681 
-687 VKASYGSQGNDN
+687 
-699 LGSKAES
+699 
-706 YYRYTDYRE
+706 
-715 ILSSGDGVTSVLY
+715 
-728 QKGNPDITWETN
+728 
-740 ANLNVGVEFGLWD
+740 
-753 NRLSGSIDVFNRK
+753 
-766 TTDMLFELATPI
+766 
-778 ESGYTTIFT
+778 
-787 NIGDMVNRGLEIE
+787 
-800 LNADLIRTKNLVW
+800 
-813 DFSLNMTH
+813 
-821 YKNKVTHLPEQFKN
+821 
-835 NTTADGK
+835 
-842 HVGRWQDTKFLT
+842 
-854 EGESVFSFYVPT
+854 
-866 YAGVDPETGKSLW
+866 
-879 YTYKTD
+879 
-885 DAGNKE
+885 
-891 RIKTSDY
+891 
-898 SVASQEGREMHGDA
+898 
-912 LPDVYGGFGTSLR
+912 
-925 FYGVDFSIGFTY
+925 
-937 QLGGQVLDQGYRFY
+937 
-951 MNSPA
+951 
-956 GTSTGN
+956 
-962 NYHHDLLNSW
+962 
-972 TPENSGSNIPRF
+972 NSGP
-984 AYNDSNQAA
+984 AYP
-993 VSDRFLTSA
+993 VHRCR
-1002 SYLNIQNITLGYT
+1002 GH
-1015 LPKRITRKFLVENLR
+1015 R
-1030 IYLACDNVWYWS
+1030 
-1042 KRQGLDPRQSINGIT
+1042 
-1057 NPYYYAPIRTFSGG
+1057 
-1071 VTVTF
+1071 